1 MGRTDENQ
9 GVEHEPKVA
18 FFTGCDILTASPQSD
33 RHIQASGGIINIT
46 SFYSSG
52 GNLSQVWSGRR
63 PHFTLAVQ
71 LCNLYLGHL
80 LNDKRYANSVG
91 VRILMLLKNLSS
103 CLMKSS
109 PKMSLSLVLLI
120 PLVVQISVAVGVTG
134 WLSFRNGQK
143 AVNDLATRL
152 SWEVA
157 ARTKENFR
165 SFGDVS
171 HLFLQ
176 MNTAAIASGNLDPED
191 FPNLERYLWNQTK
204 LSDRTTTIYYGDEQG
219 KFLLLKRE
227 AENLVYIRDEST
239 APNRQ
244 IYRLDSQ
251 GNRTE
256 LIKTVAYDPRTRPWY
271 KAAKQSGKASWS
283 PIYVFAAPPVLGI
296 TPVMPIYNQTGSLQG
311 VLAIDLTL
319 SQISDFL
326 KSIKISPSGQVFAIE
341 RSGEIVASSTDELPF
356 VTGQDGQKRLLA
368 TQSKNLLIRSASTY
382 LQKRFGSFEQIESQG
397 QFTFDIDGKRQ
408 FITVAPLQDGRG
420 LDWLIVVAI
429 PEADF
434 MGQINANTRTT
445 ILLCFFAFILAIGLG
460 IFTTRWVVKPITR
473 LLEASKALRKM
484 SESSDFTSAELNGEV
499 EVQGV
504 KELGLLA
511 QSFNEMARQLRSSFV
526 ALEQTNSSLEQRVAE
541 RTAELEAAE
550 AELRALFAGMNE
562 LILVLDA
569 SGRYLKIAPTN
580 LSLLYKPAEELV
592 GKTVGEVFP
601 QATADNF
608 LNHIRAALD
617 TQQTV
622 SIEYDL
628 TIDDREVCFA
638 ASISPLSEE
647 SVILVARDIT
657 EQKRAESVRRQRQ
670 KQLLKQN
677 TVLVELA
684 RNKALYRGDLQVALR
699 QITEAAAH
707 TLQTEKVGAW
717 LYDETRSKLQCLD
730 QFHRSSEQHE
740 AGAQLAAADYPAYFK
755 ALEEHRTIAADDAL
769 SDIRTREFVASYF
782 GLTGI
787 TSTLDAPIRLGGQ
800 TVGVI
805 SIEQVGTARNWTL
818 EEQNF
823 AASLADLVSLAIEAS
838 ERDRTQSALRQAEQK
853 YRSIFE
859 NAVEGI
865 FQRTPEGHFLSVNPA
880 LARIYGYATPEELTS
895 NLTNIRHQTYVNPQQ
910 REKFMRVMEEFGEIS
925 GFESEVY
932 RVDGSVIW
940 ISESARA
947 VCDADGEV
955 LYYEGSVEDI
965 SDRKVFESAL
975 QLAAEAAEAAS
986 TAKSAFLANMSHELR
1001 TPLNAIIGYS
1011 EMLQEETE
1019 ELGYNELTPDL
1030 DKIRTSGRHL
1040 LSLINDILDISKIEA
1055 GRMDLYLETFDIAA
1069 LMEEV
1074 ASTAAPLIEK
1084 NGNTLNLDRIT
1095 NIGTMHGDITKVQQ
1109 ILLNLL
1115 SNAAKFTKNG
1125 TITLTATR
1133 EKIAGDSSETRQENT
1148 SESVANSQSSIAS
1161 KEFLVVNCTDT
1172 GIGMNPDQLQHIF
1185 QPFTQADAS
1194 TTRKYGGTGLGL
1206 AISQRFCLMMG
1217 GNISVTSQE
1226 GVGSTFTIR
1235 LPINN

>member
-1 MGRTDENQ
+1 
-9 GVEHEPKVA
+9 
-18 FFTGCDILTASPQSD
+18 
-33 RHIQASGGIINIT
+33 
-46 SFYSSG
+46 
-52 GNLSQVWSGRR
+52 
-63 PHFTLAVQ
+63 
-71 LCNLYLGHL
+71 
-80 LNDKRYANSVG
+80 
-91 VRILMLLKNLSS
+91 
-103 CLMKSS
+103 MKSS

-152 SWEVA
+152 SLEVA

-204 LSDRTTTIYYGDEQG
+204 LTDRVTTIYYGDEQG

-227 AENLVYIRDEST
+227 AEDLVYIRDEST

-256 LIKTVAYDPRTRPWY
+256 LVQTIAYDPRTRPWY
-271 KAAKQSGKASWS
+271 KTAKQARKATWS
-283 PIYVFAAPPVLGI
+283 PIYVFTASPVLGI
-296 TPVMPIYNQTGSLQG
+296 TPVMPIYTKTGNLRG

-326 KSIKISPSGQVFAIE
+326 KSIKISRSGQVFAIE

-356 VTGQDGQKRLLA
+356 VTDKDGQKRLLA
-368 TQSKNLLIRSASTY
+368 TKSQNLLIRSTSLY
-382 LQKRFGSFEQIESQG
+382 LQKRFGSFEQIDRQG

-408 FITVAPLQDGRG
+408 FVTVAPLQDGRG

-434 MGQINANTRTT
+434 MGQINTNTRTT

-460 IFTTRWVVKPITR
+460 IFTSRWVIKPITR
-473 LLEASKALRKM
+473 LLEASKALTKM
-484 SESSDFTSAELNGEV
+484 SESSDFTSKELDGEV
-499 EVQGV
+499 EVKGV

-511 QSFNEMARQLRSSFV
+511 QSFNQMAKQLRSSFV

-541 RTAELEAAE
+541 RTAELEVAE
-550 AELRALFAGMNE
+550 AELRALFAAMNE
-562 LILVLDA
+562 LIIVLDA

-580 LSLLYKPAEELV
+580 FSMLYKPGEELI
-592 GKTVGEVFP
+592 GKTVRELFP
-601 QATADNF
+601 QAAADNF

-622 SIEYDL
+622 RIEYDL
-628 TIDDREVCFA
+628 TIEDREVWFA

-647 SVILVARDIT
+647 SVIWVAHDIT

-677 TVLVELA
+677 TVLVKLA
-684 RNKALYRGDLQVALR
+684 RNKALYRGDLQAALR
-699 QITEAAAH
+699 EITEAAAD
-707 TLQTEKVGAW
+707 TLQTEKAGAW

-730 QFHRSSEQHE
+730 QFTRSNQQHSQ
-740 AGAQLAAADYPAYFK
+740 GAEIAAADYPDYFR
-755 ALEEHRTIAADDAL
+755 ALEEHRTISADDAI
-769 SDIRTREFVASYF
+769 SDIRTREFAESYF
-782 GLTGI
+782 AQAGTL
-787 TSTLDAPIRLGGQ
+787 STLDAPVRLGGQ

-805 SIEQVGTARNWTL
+805 CIEQVGTPRNWTV

-838 ERDRTQSALRQAEQK
+838 ERERTQIALRQAEQK

-865 FQRTPEGHFLSVNPA
+865 FQTTPEGHFLSVNPA

-895 NLTNIRHQTYVNPQQ
+895 NLTNIRQQAYVNPQ
-910 REKFMRVMEEFGEIS
+910 RRDKFMQVMAEFGEVS

-947 VCDADGEV
+947 VCDANGQL

-975 QLAAEAAEAAS
+975 QLALEAAEAAS

-1011 EMLQEETE
+1011 EILQEETE
-1019 ELGYNELTPDL
+1019 ELGYDELLPDL

-1055 GRMDLYLETFDIAA
+1055 GRMDLYFETFDIATVI
-1069 LMEEV
+1069 EEV

-1084 NGNTLNLDRIT
+1084 NGNTLNLHKIS
-1095 NIGTMHGDITKVQQ
+1095 NMGTMHGDITKVQQ

-1115 SNAAKFTKNG
+1115 SNAAKFTQNG
-1125 TITLTATR
+1125 TITLTARR
-1133 EKIAGDSSETRQENT
+1133 EKIAGHSSEAREENT
-1148 SESVANSQSSIAS
+1148 SEPTADSQSSIAS
-1161 KEFLVVNCTDT
+1161 KEFLVVNCIDT
-1172 GIGMNPDQLQHIF
+1172 GIGMNPEQLQHIF

-1217 GNISVTSQE
+1217 GNISVKSQE

-1235 LPINN
+1235 LPVNPPNYGA

>member
-1 MGRTDENQ
+1 
-9 GVEHEPKVA
+9 
-18 FFTGCDILTASPQSD
+18 
-33 RHIQASGGIINIT
+33 
-46 SFYSSG
+46 
-52 GNLSQVWSGRR
+52 
-63 PHFTLAVQ
+63 
-71 LCNLYLGHL
+71 
-80 LNDKRYANSVG
+80 
-91 VRILMLLKNLSS
+91 
-103 CLMKSS
+103 MKSS

-152 SWEVA
+152 SLEVA

-191 FPNLERYLWNQTK
+191 FPNLERYFWNQTK
-204 LSDRTTTIYYGDEQG
+204 LSDRNTTIYYGDEQG
-219 KFLLLKRE
+219 KFLLIQRD
-227 AENLVYIRDEST
+227 AEHLVYIRDEST

-256 LIKTVAYDPRTRPWY
+256 LIQTAAYDPRTRPWY
-271 KAAKQSGKASWS
+271 KTAKKSGKATWS
-283 PIYVFAAPPVLGI
+283 PIYAFTASPVLGI
-296 TPVMPIYNQTGSLQG
+296 TPVMPIYNETGNLRG

-326 KSIKISPSGQVFAIE
+326 KSIKISRSGQVFAIE

-356 VTGQDGQKRLLA
+356 VTDKDGQKRLLA
-368 TQSKNLLIRSASTY
+368 TKSQNLLIRSTSTY
-382 LQKRFGSFEQIESQG
+382 LQKRFGSFEKIDRQG

-408 FITVAPLQDGRG
+408 FVTVAPLQDGRG

-434 MGQINANTRTT
+434 IGQIHTNTRTT

-460 IFTTRWVVKPITR
+460 FFTTRWVVKPITR
-473 LLEASKALRKM
+473 LLEASKALTKM
-484 SESSDFTSAELNGEV
+484 SESSDFTSKELDGEV

-511 QSFNEMARQLRSSFV
+511 QSFNQMARQLRSSFV

-541 RTAELEAAE
+541 RTAELEVAE
-550 AELRALFAGMNE
+550 AELRALFAAMNE
-562 LILVLDA
+562 LIIVVDA

-580 LSLLYKPAEELV
+580 FSMLYKLGEELI
-592 GKTVGEVFP
+592 GKTLGELFP
-601 QATADNF
+601 QAAADNF

-622 SIEYDL
+622 RIEYDL
-628 TIDDREVCFA
+628 TIDDREVWFA

-647 SVILVARDIT
+647 SVIWVAHDIT

-670 KQLLKQN
+670 KQLLKHN
-677 TVLVELA
+677 TVLVKLA
-684 RNKALYRGDLQVALR
+684 RNKALYRGDLQAALR
-699 QITEAAAH
+699 EITEAAAH
-707 TLQTEKVGAW
+707 TLLTEKASAW

-730 QFHRSSEQHE
+730 LFRRSNQQHSQ
-740 AGAQLAAADYPAYFK
+740 GAEIAAADYPDYFR
-755 ALEEHRTIAADDAL
+755 ALEEYRTISADDAL
-769 SDIRTREFVASYF
+769 SDIRTREFAESYF
-782 GLTGI
+782 AQAGTL
-787 TSTLDAPIRLGGQ
+787 STLDAPVRLGGQ

-805 SIEQVGTARNWTL
+805 CIEQVETPRNWTV

-838 ERDRTQSALRQAEQK
+838 ERERTQIALRQAEQK

-865 FQRTPEGHFLSVNPA
+865 FQTTPEGHFLSVNPA

-895 NLTNIRHQTYVNPQQ
+895 NLTNIRQQAYVNPQ
-910 REKFMRVMEEFGEIS
+910 RRDKFMQVMAECGEVS

-947 VCDADGEV
+947 VYDADGEL

-975 QLAAEAAEAAS
+975 QLALEAAEAAS

-1011 EMLQEETE
+1011 EILQEETE
-1019 ELGYNELTPDL
+1019 ELGYDELIPDL

-1055 GRMDLYLETFDIAA
+1055 GRMDIYLETFDIAT
-1069 LMEEV
+1069 LIEEV

-1084 NGNTLNLDRIT
+1084 NGNTLNLHQIS
-1095 NIGTMHGDITKVQQ
+1095 NMGSMHGDITKVQQ

-1115 SNAAKFTKNG
+1115 SNAAKFTQNG
-1125 TITLTATR
+1125 TITLTASR
-1133 EKIAGDSSETRQENT
+1133 EKIAGHSSEAREENS
-1148 SESVANSQSSIAS
+1148 SEPTADSQSSIAS
-1161 KEFLVVNCTDT
+1161 KEFLVINCTDT
-1172 GIGMNPDQLQHIF
+1172 GIGMNSEQLQHIF

-1217 GNISVTSQE
+1217 GNISVKSQE

-1235 LPINN
+1235 LPVNPPNYGA

>member
-1 MGRTDENQ
+1 
-9 GVEHEPKVA
+9 
-18 FFTGCDILTASPQSD
+18 
-33 RHIQASGGIINIT
+33 
-46 SFYSSG
+46 
-52 GNLSQVWSGRR
+52 
-63 PHFTLAVQ
+63 
-71 LCNLYLGHL
+71 
-80 LNDKRYANSVG
+80 
-91 VRILMLLKNLSS
+91 
-103 CLMKSS
+103 MKSS

-152 SWEVA
+152 SLEVA
-157 ARTKENFR
+157 ARTQENFR

-191 FPNLERYLWNQTK
+191 FPNLERYFWNQTK
-204 LSDRTTTIYYGDEQG
+204 LSDRNTTIYYGDEQG
-219 KFLLLKRE
+219 KFLLIQRD
-227 AENLVYIRDEST
+227 AEHLVYIRDEST

-256 LIKTVAYDPRTRPWY
+256 LIQTAAYDPRTRPWY
-271 KAAKQSGKASWS
+271 KTAKQSGKATWS
-283 PIYVFAAPPVLGI
+283 PIYVFTASPVMGI
-296 TPVMPIYNQTGSLQG
+296 TPVMPIYNETGNLRG

-326 KSIKISPSGQVFAIE
+326 KSIKISRSGQVFAIE

-356 VTGQDGQKRLLA
+356 VTDKDGQKRLLA
-368 TQSKNLLIRSASTY
+368 TKSQNLLIRSASTY
-382 LQKRFGSFEQIESQG
+382 LQKRFGSFEQIDRQG

-408 FITVAPLQDGRG
+408 FVTVAPLQDGRG

-434 MGQINANTRTT
+434 IGQIHTNTRTT

-460 IFTTRWVVKPITR
+460 FFTTRWVVKPITR
-473 LLEASKALRKM
+473 LLEASKALTKM
-484 SESSDFTSAELNGEV
+484 SESSDFTSKELDGEV

-511 QSFNEMARQLRSSFV
+511 QSFNQMARQLRSSFI

-541 RTAELEAAE
+541 RTAELEVAE
-550 AELRALFAGMNE
+550 AELRALFAAMNE
-562 LILVLDA
+562 LIIVVDA

-580 LSLLYKPAEELV
+580 FSLLYKPAEELI
-592 GKTVGEVFP
+592 GKTVGELYP

-608 LNHIRAALD
+608 LNHIRVALD

-628 TIDDREVCFA
+628 IIDDREVFFA

-647 SVILVARDIT
+647 SVIWVAHDIT
-657 EQKRAESVRRQRQ
+657 EQKRSESVRRQRQ
-670 KQLLKQN
+670 KQLLKHN
-677 TVLVELA
+677 TVLVKLA

-699 QITEAAAH
+699 EITEAAAH
-707 TLQTEKVGAW
+707 TLLTEKAGAW

-730 QFHRSSEQHE
+730 QFRRSNQQHSQ
-740 AGAQLAAADYPAYFK
+740 GAEITAADYPDYFR
-755 ALEEHRTIAADDAL
+755 ALEEYRTISADDAL
-769 SDIRTREFVASYF
+769 SDIRTREFAESYF
-782 GLTGI
+782 PQAGTL
-787 TSTLDAPIRLGGQ
+787 STLDAAVRLGGQ

-805 SIEQVGTARNWTL
+805 SIEQVETARNWTV

-838 ERDRTQSALRQAEQK
+838 ERERTQIALRQAEQK

-865 FQRTPEGHFLSVNPA
+865 FQTTPEGHFLSVNPA

-895 NLTNIRHQTYVNPQQ
+895 NLTNIRQQAYVNPQ
-910 REKFMRVMEEFGEIS
+910 RRDKFMQVMTECGEVS

-947 VCDADGEV
+947 VCDADGQL

-975 QLAAEAAEAAS
+975 QLALEAAEAAS

-1019 ELGYNELTPDL
+1019 ELGYDELIPDL
-1030 DKIRTSGRHL
+1030 EKIRTSGRHL
-1040 LSLINDILDISKIEA
+1040 LSLINDILDLSKIEA
-1055 GRMDLYLETFDIAA
+1055 GRMDLYLETFEIAT
-1069 LMEEV
+1069 LIEEV

-1084 NGNTLNLDRIT
+1084 NGNTLNLHQIS
-1095 NIGTMHGDITKVQQ
+1095 NMGTMHGDITKVQQ

-1125 TITLTATR
+1125 TITLTASR
-1133 EKIAGDSSETRQENT
+1133 EKIAGHSSEPREENS
-1148 SESVANSQSSIAS
+1148 SEPTADSQSSIAS
-1161 KEFLVVNCTDT
+1161 KEFLVINCTDT
-1172 GIGMNPDQLQHIF
+1172 GIGMNPEQLQHIF
-1185 QPFTQADAS
+1185 QPFTQADVS

-1217 GNISVTSQE
+1217 GNISVKSQE
-1226 GVGSTFTIR
+1226 GFGSTFTIS
-1235 LPINN
+1235 LPVNPPNYGA

>member
-1 MGRTDENQ
+1 
-9 GVEHEPKVA
+9 
-18 FFTGCDILTASPQSD
+18 
-33 RHIQASGGIINIT
+33 
-46 SFYSSG
+46 
-52 GNLSQVWSGRR
+52 
-63 PHFTLAVQ
+63 
-71 LCNLYLGHL
+71 
-80 LNDKRYANSVG
+80 
-91 VRILMLLKNLSS
+91 
-103 CLMKSS
+103 MKSS

-152 SWEVA
+152 SLEVA
-157 ARTKENFR
+157 ARTQENFR

-204 LSDRTTTIYYGDEQG
+204 LSDRITTLYYGDEQG
-219 KFLLLKRE
+219 KFLLLQRD
-227 AENLVYIRDEST
+227 AEDLVYIRDEST

-256 LIKTVAYDPRTRPWY
+256 LIQTAAYDPRTRPWY
-271 KAAKQSGKASWS
+271 KTAKQSGKATWS
-283 PIYVFAAPPVLGI
+283 PIYVFTASPVLGI
-296 TPVMPIYNQTGSLQG
+296 TPVMPIYNETGNLRG

-326 KSIKISPSGQVFAIE
+326 KSIKISRSGQVFAIE

-368 TQSKNLLIRSASTY
+368 TRSQNLLIRSASLY
-382 LQKRFGSFEQIESQG
+382 LQKRFGSFEQIDRQG

-408 FITVAPLQDGRG
+408 FVTVAPLQDGRG

-434 MGQINANTRTT
+434 IEQIHTNTRTT

-460 IFTTRWVVKPITR
+460 FFTTRWVVKPITR
-473 LLEASKALRKM
+473 LLEASKALTKM
-484 SESSDFTSAELNGEV
+484 SESSDFTSKELDGEV

-504 KELGLLA
+504 KELSLLA
-511 QSFNEMARQLRSSFV
+511 QSFNQMARQLRSSFV

-541 RTAELEAAE
+541 RTAELEVAE
-550 AELRALFAGMNE
+550 AELRALFAAMNE
-562 LILVLDA
+562 LIIVVDA

-580 LSLLYKPAEELV
+580 FSMLYTPAEELI
-592 GKTVGEVFP
+592 GKTLGELYP

-608 LNHIRAALD
+608 LNHIQAALD

-622 SIEYDL
+622 RIEYDL

-647 SVILVARDIT
+647 SVIWVAHDIT

-670 KQLLKQN
+670 KQLLKHN
-677 TVLVELA
+677 TVLVKLA
-684 RNKALYRGDLQVALR
+684 RNKALYRGDLQAALR
-699 QITEAAAH
+699 EITEAAAH
-707 TLQTEKVGAW
+707 TLLTEKAGAW

-730 QFHRSSEQHE
+730 QFTRSNQQHSQ
-740 AGAQLAAADYPAYFK
+740 GAEIAAADYPDYFR
-755 ALEEHRTIAADDAL
+755 ALEEYRTISADDAL
-769 SDIRTREFVASYF
+769 SDIRTREFAESYYPQA
-782 GLTGI
+782 GTI
-787 TSTLDAPIRLGGQ
+787 STLDAAVRLGGQ

-805 SIEQVGTARNWTL
+805 FIEQVGTARNWTV

-838 ERDRTQSALRQAEQK
+838 ERERTQIALRQAEQK

-865 FQRTPEGHFLSVNPA
+865 FQTTPEGHFLSVNPA

-895 NLTNIRHQTYVNPQQ
+895 NLTNIRQQAYVNPQ
-910 REKFMRVMEEFGEIS
+910 RRDKFMQVMAECGEVS

-947 VCDADGEV
+947 VCDADGEL

-975 QLAAEAAEAAS
+975 QLALEAAEAAS

-1011 EMLQEETE
+1011 EMLKEETE
-1019 ELGYNELTPDL
+1019 ELGYDELIPDL

-1055 GRMDLYLETFDIAA
+1055 GRMDLYFETFDIAT
-1069 LMEEV
+1069 LIEEV

-1084 NGNTLNLDRIT
+1084 NGNTLNLHQIS
-1095 NIGTMHGDITKVQQ
+1095 NMGTMHGDVTKVQQ

-1115 SNAAKFTKNG
+1115 SNAAKFTQNG
-1125 TITLTATR
+1125 TITLTASR
-1133 EKIAGDSSETRQENT
+1133 EKIAGHNSEAREENSSEP
-1148 SESVANSQSSIAS
+1148 AADSQSSIAS

-1172 GIGMNPDQLQHIF
+1172 GIGMNPEQLQHIF

-1217 GNISVTSQE
+1217 GNISVKSQE

-1235 LPINN
+1235 LPVNPPNYGA

>member
-1 MGRTDENQ
+1 
-9 GVEHEPKVA
+9 
-18 FFTGCDILTASPQSD
+18 
-33 RHIQASGGIINIT
+33 
-46 SFYSSG
+46 
-52 GNLSQVWSGRR
+52 
-63 PHFTLAVQ
+63 
-71 LCNLYLGHL
+71 
-80 LNDKRYANSVG
+80 
-91 VRILMLLKNLSS
+91 
-103 CLMKSS
+103 MKSS

-152 SWEVA
+152 SLEVA

-204 LSDRTTTIYYGDEQG
+204 LSDRNTTIYYGDEQG
-219 KFLLLKRE
+219 RFLLLKRE
-227 AENLVYIRDEST
+227 AEHLVYIRDEST

-256 LIKTVAYDPRTRPWY
+256 LIKTFPYDPRTRPWY
-271 KAAKQSGKASWS
+271 KAAKQSGKATWS
-283 PIYVFAAPPVLGI
+283 PIYTFAAPPVLGI

-341 RSGEIVASSTDELPF
+341 RSGKIVASSTDELPF
-356 VTGQDGQKRLLA
+356 VTDKDGQKRLLG

-382 LQKRFGSFEQIESQG
+382 LQQRFGSFEKIDSQG
-397 QFTFDIDGKRQ
+397 QFTFEIDGKRQ
-408 FITVAPLQDGRG
+408 FITVVPLQDGRG

-434 MGQINANTRTT
+434 MEQINANTRTT
-445 ILLCFFAFILAIGLG
+445 ILLCFFAFVLASALG

-473 LLEASKALRKM
+473 LLQASKALTKM
-484 SESSDFTSAELNGEV
+484 SESSDFTSPELDGQV

-511 QSFNEMARQLRSSFV
+511 QSFNQMARQLRSSFV

-541 RTAELEAAE
+541 RTAELKAAE
-550 AELRALFAGMNE
+550 AELRALFAAMNE
-562 LILVLDA
+562 LIIVVD
-569 SGRYLKIAPTN
+569 STGRYLKIAPTN
-580 LSLLYKPAEELV
+580 LSLIYKPAEELV
-592 GKTVGEVFP
+592 GKTVTEVFP
-601 QATADNF
+601 QAIADNF

-617 TQQTV
+617 TQQTL

-628 TIDDREVCFA
+628 TIGDREVCFA

-657 EQKRAESVRRQRQ
+657 EQKRAESARRQRQ

-707 TLQTEKVGAW
+707 TLDAERAGAW
-717 LYDETRSKLQCLD
+717 LYDESRSKLQCLD
-730 QFHRSSEQHE
+730 QFSRSNHQHSQGNE
-740 AGAQLAAADYPAYFK
+740 LAAADYPAYFK
-755 ALEEHRTIAADDAL
+755 ALEEHRTIAAEDAL
-769 SDIRTREFVASYF
+769 SDIRTREFAESYF
-782 GLTGI
+782 SQAGT
-787 TSTLDAPIRLGGQ
+787 TSTLDAPVRLGGQ

-805 SIEQVGTARNWTL
+805 CIEQVGTTRNWTL

-895 NLTNIRHQTYVNPQQ
+895 NLTNIRQQAYVNPQQ
-910 REKFMRVMEEFGEIS
+910 GDKFMRVMEEFGEVS
-925 GFESEVY
+925 GFESQVY
-932 RVDGSVIW
+932 RVDGKVIW

-947 VCDADGEV
+947 VCDADGKV

-975 QLAAEAAEAAS
+975 QLALEAAEAAS

-1011 EMLQEETE
+1011 EMLQEETA
-1019 ELGYNELTPDL
+1019 ELGYDELTPDL

-1069 LMEEV
+1069 LIEEV

-1084 NGNTLNLDRIT
+1084 NGNTLNLHQIT

-1115 SNAAKFTKNG
+1115 SNAAKFTQNG
-1125 TITLTATR
+1125 TITLTASR
-1133 EKIAGDSSETRQENT
+1133 EKIADDSSEAKPENT
-1148 SESVANSQSSIAS
+1148 SEPAASSQSSIAT

-1172 GIGMNPDQLQHIF
+1172 GIGMTPDQLQHIF

-1217 GNISVTSQE
+1217 GNISVKSQE
-1226 GVGSTFTIR
+1226 GVGSTFSIR
-1235 LPINN
+1235 LPVNPPN

>member
-1 MGRTDENQ
+1 
-9 GVEHEPKVA
+9 
-18 FFTGCDILTASPQSD
+18 
-33 RHIQASGGIINIT
+33 
-46 SFYSSG
+46 
-52 GNLSQVWSGRR
+52 
-63 PHFTLAVQ
+63 
-71 LCNLYLGHL
+71 
-80 LNDKRYANSVG
+80 
-91 VRILMLLKNLSS
+91 
-103 CLMKSS
+103 MKSS

-134 WLSFRNGQK
+134 WLSFRNSQK
-143 AVNDLATRL
+143 TVNNLATRL
-152 SWEVA
+152 SLEVA

-176 MNTAAIASGNLDPED
+176 MNTAAIASGNLNPED

-227 AENLVYIRDEST
+227 AEDLVYIRDEST

-256 LIKTVAYDPRTRPWY
+256 LIKTAPYDPRTRPWY
-271 KAAKQSGKASWS
+271 QAAKQSGKASWS
-283 PIYVFAAPPVLGI
+283 PIYVFTAAPVLGI

-326 KSIKISPSGQVFAIE
+326 KRIKISPSGQVFAIE

-356 VTGQDGQKRLLA
+356 VTTKDGQKRLLA

-382 LQKRFGSFEQIESQG
+382 LQKQFGSFTQISSQG
-397 QFTFDIDGKRQ
+397 QFTFDLDGKRQ

-420 LDWLIVVAI
+420 LDWLIVVVI

-434 MGQINANTRTT
+434 MEQINANTRTT
-445 ILLCFFAFILAIGLG
+445 ILLCFFAFILAIALG
-460 IFTTRWVVKPITR
+460 IFTSRWVVQPITR
-473 LLEASKALRKM
+473 LLEASKALTKM
-484 SESSDFTSAELNGEV
+484 SESSDFTSSELDGEV
-499 EVQGV
+499 EVKGIN
-504 KELGLLA
+504 ELGLLA
-511 QSFNEMARQLRSSFV
+511 QSFNQMARQLRSSFV
-526 ALEQTNSSLEQRVAE
+526 ALEQTNSNLEQRVAE
-541 RTAELEAAE
+541 RTAELEATE
-550 AELRALFAGMNE
+550 AELRALFAAMNE
-562 LILVLDA
+562 LIIVLD
-569 SGRYLKIAPTN
+569 STGRYLKIAPTN
-580 LSLLYKPAEELV
+580 MSLLYKPAEELV
-592 GKTVGEVFP
+592 GKTIGEMFP

-608 LNHIRAALD
+608 TSHIRAALE
-617 TQQTV
+617 TQQTI

-628 TIDDREVCFA
+628 TIDEREVCFA
-638 ASISPLSEE
+638 ASISPLSET

-657 EQKRAESVRRQRQ
+657 EKKRAESLRRMRQ
-670 KQLLKQN
+670 KQLLTQN

-684 RNKALYRGDLQVALR
+684 RNKVLYRGNLQVALR
-699 QITEAAAH
+699 QITEAAAR
-707 TLQTEKVGAW
+707 TLNAEGAGAW
-717 LYDETRSKLQCLD
+717 LYDEGRSKLQCLD
-730 QFHRSSEQHE
+730 QFWCSNQQHSQGVE
-740 AGAQLAAADYPAYFK
+740 IAAADYPAYFK
-755 ALEEHRTIAADDAL
+755 ALEEDRTIAADNAL
-769 SDIRTREFVASYF
+769 SDIRTRELATSYF
-782 GLTGI
+782 AENGI
-787 TSTLDAPIRLGGQ
+787 TSTLDAPVRLGGQ

-805 SIEQVGTARNWTL
+805 CIEQVGSVRHWTV

-838 ERDRTQSALRQAEQK
+838 DRDRTQNALRQAEQK

-865 FQRTPEGHFLSVNPA
+865 FQTTPEGRFLSVNPA

-895 NLTNIRHQTYVNPQQ
+895 NLTNIRQQAYVNPKQ
-910 REKFMRVMEEFGEIS
+910 RQKFMQVMQECGQIS

-932 RVDGSVIW
+932 RVDGSIIW

-947 VCDADGEV
+947 VCSADGEV

-965 SDRKVFESAL
+965 SDRKVFENAL
-975 QLAAEAAEAAS
+975 QVALEAAEAAS

-1019 ELGYNELTPDL
+1019 ELGYDEITPDL

-1069 LMEEV
+1069 LIEEV
-1074 ASTAAPLIEK
+1074 ADTATPLIEK
-1084 NGNTLNLDRIT
+1084 NNNTLNLQEIT
-1095 NIGTMHGDITKVQQ
+1095 NLGSMYGDITKVRQ

-1115 SNAAKFTKNG
+1115 SNAAKFTQNG
-1125 TITLTATR
+1125 TITLTASR
-1133 EKIAGDSSETRQENT
+1133 ENARNNSEAIAENRSETAEN
-1148 SESVANSQSSIAS
+1148 SAQSNSS
-1161 KEFLVVNCTDT
+1161 KEFLVFNCTDT
-1172 GIGMNPDQLQHIF
+1172 GIGMNQDQLQHIF

-1217 GNISVTSQE
+1217 GNISVNSQV

-1235 LPINN
+1235 LPLNT

>member
-1 MGRTDENQ
+1 
-9 GVEHEPKVA
+9 
-18 FFTGCDILTASPQSD
+18 
-33 RHIQASGGIINIT
+33 
-46 SFYSSG
+46 
-52 GNLSQVWSGRR
+52 
-63 PHFTLAVQ
+63 
-71 LCNLYLGHL
+71 
-80 LNDKRYANSVG
+80 
-91 VRILMLLKNLSS
+91 
-103 CLMKSS
+103 MKSS

-134 WLSFRNGQK
+134 WLSFRNSQK
-143 AVNDLATRL
+143 TVNNLATRL
-152 SWEVA
+152 SLEVA

-176 MNTAAIASGNLDPED
+176 MNTAAIASGNLNPED

-219 KFLLLKRE
+219 RFLLLKRE
-227 AENLVYIRDEST
+227 AEDLVYIRDEST

-256 LIKTVAYDPRTRPWY
+256 LIQTAPYDPRTRPWY
-271 KAAKQSGKASWS
+271 TTAKQSGKASWS
-283 PIYVFAAPPVLGI
+283 PIYVFTAAPVLGI

-326 KSIKISPSGQVFAIE
+326 KRIKISPSGQVFAIE

-356 VTGQDGQKRLLA
+356 VTTKDGQKRLLA

-382 LQKRFGSFEQIESQG
+382 LQKQFGSFTQISSQG
-397 QFTFDIDGKRQ
+397 QFTFDLDGKRQ

-420 LDWLIVVAI
+420 LDWLIVVVI

-434 MGQINANTRTT
+434 MEQINANTRTT
-445 ILLCFFAFILAIGLG
+445 ILLCFFAFILAIALG
-460 IFTTRWVVKPITR
+460 IFTSRWVVQPITR
-473 LLEASKALRKM
+473 LLEASKALTKM
-484 SESSDFTSAELNGEV
+484 SESSDFTSSELDGEV
-499 EVQGV
+499 EVKGIN
-504 KELGLLA
+504 ELGLLA
-511 QSFNEMARQLRSSFV
+511 QSFNQMARQLRSSFV
-526 ALEQTNSSLEQRVAE
+526 ALEQTNSNLEQRVAE
-541 RTAELEAAE
+541 RTAELEATE
-550 AELRALFAGMNE
+550 AELRALFAAMNE
-562 LILVLDA
+562 LIIVLD
-569 SGRYLKIAPTN
+569 STGRYLKIAPTN
-580 LSLLYKPAEELV
+580 MSLLYKPAEELV
-592 GKTVGEVFP
+592 GKTIGEMFP

-608 LNHIRAALD
+608 TSHIRAALE
-617 TQQTV
+617 TQQTI

-628 TIDDREVCFA
+628 TIDEREVCFA
-638 ASISPLSEE
+638 ASISPLSET

-657 EQKRAESVRRQRQ
+657 EKKRAESLRRMRQ
-670 KQLLKQN
+670 KQLLTQN

-684 RNKALYRGDLQVALR
+684 RNKVLYRGNLQVALR
-699 QITEAAAH
+699 QITEAAAR
-707 TLQTEKVGAW
+707 TLNAEGAGAW
-717 LYDETRSKLQCLD
+717 LYDEGRSKLQCLD
-730 QFHRSSEQHE
+730 QFWCSNQQHSQGVE
-740 AGAQLAAADYPAYFK
+740 LAAADYPAYFK
-755 ALEEHRTIAADDAL
+755 ALEEDRTIAADNAL
-769 SDIRTREFVASYF
+769 SDIRTRELATSYF
-782 GLTGI
+782 AENGT
-787 TSTLDAPIRLGGQ
+787 TSTLDAPVRLGGQ

-805 SIEQVGTARNWTL
+805 CIEQVGSVRHWTV

-838 ERDRTQSALRQAEQK
+838 DRDRTQNALRQAEQK

-865 FQRTPEGHFLSVNPA
+865 FQTTQEGRFLSVNPA

-895 NLTNIRHQTYVNPQQ
+895 NLTNIRQQSYVNPKQ
-910 REKFMRVMEEFGEIS
+910 RQKFMQVMQECGQIS

-932 RVDGSVIW
+932 RVDGSIIW

-947 VCDADGEV
+947 VCSADGEV

-965 SDRKVFESAL
+965 SDRKVFENAL
-975 QLAAEAAEAAS
+975 QVALEAAEAAS

-1019 ELGYNELTPDL
+1019 ELGYDEITPDL

-1069 LMEEV
+1069 LIEEV
-1074 ASTAAPLIEK
+1074 ADTATPLIEK
-1084 NGNTLNLDRIT
+1084 NNNTLNLQEIT
-1095 NIGTMHGDITKVQQ
+1095 NLGSMYGDITKVRQ

-1115 SNAAKFTKNG
+1115 SNAAKFTQNG
-1125 TITLTATR
+1125 TITLTASR
-1133 EKIAGDSSETRQENT
+1133 ESARNNSEAIAENRSETAET
-1148 SESVANSQSSIAS
+1148 SAQSNSS
-1161 KEFLVVNCTDT
+1161 KEFLVFNCTDT
-1172 GIGMNPDQLQHIF
+1172 GIGMNQDQLQHIF

-1206 AISQRFCLMMG
+1206 AISQRFCFMMG
-1217 GNISVTSQE
+1217 GNISVNSQV

-1235 LPINN
+1235 LPLNT

>member
-1 MGRTDENQ
+1 
-9 GVEHEPKVA
+9 
-18 FFTGCDILTASPQSD
+18 
-33 RHIQASGGIINIT
+33 
-46 SFYSSG
+46 
-52 GNLSQVWSGRR
+52 
-63 PHFTLAVQ
+63 
-71 LCNLYLGHL
+71 
-80 LNDKRYANSVG
+80 
-91 VRILMLLKNLSS
+91 
-103 CLMKSS
+103 MKSS

-152 SWEVA
+152 SLEVA

-176 MNTAAIASGNLDPED
+176 MNSAAIASGNLDPED

-219 KFLLLKRE
+219 KFLLLRRE
-227 AENLVYIRDEST
+227 AEDLVYIRDEST

-256 LIKTVAYDPRTRPWY
+256 LIQTVFYDPRTRPWY
-271 KAAKQSGKASWS
+271 KAAKKSGKATWS

-296 TPVMPIYNQTGSLQG
+296 TPVMPIYNETGNLRG

-326 KSIKISPSGQVFAIE
+326 KSIKISPSGQIFAIE
-341 RSGEIVASSTDELPF
+341 RSGQIVASSTDELPF
-356 VTGQDGQKRLLA
+356 VTDKDGQKRLLA

-382 LQKRFGSFEQIESQG
+382 LQKRFGSFERIDSKG
-397 QFTFDIDGKRQ
+397 QFTFEIDGKRQ

-420 LDWLIVVAI
+420 LDWLVVVAI

-434 MGQINANTRTT
+434 MEQINANTRTT
-445 ILLCFFAFILAIGLG
+445 ILLCFFAFVLAIALG
-460 IFTTRWVVKPITR
+460 IFTSRWVVKPITR
-473 LLEASKALRKM
+473 LLEASKALKKM

-511 QSFNEMARQLRSSFV
+511 QSFNQMARQLRSSFI

-541 RTAELEAAE
+541 RTGELEAAE
-550 AELRALFAGMNE
+550 AELRALFAAMNE
-562 LILVLDA
+562 LIIVVDA

-580 LSLLYKPAEELV
+580 LSLLYKPVEELV
-592 GKTVGEVFP
+592 GKTVTEVFP

-628 TIDDREVCFA
+628 TIEDRDVYFA

-647 SVILVARDIT
+647 SVIVVARDIT
-657 EQKRAESVRRQRQ
+657 EQKRGESARHQRQ
-670 KQLLKQN
+670 KQLLKHN

-707 TLQTEKVGAW
+707 TLQTEKAGAW
-717 LYDETRSKLQCLD
+717 LYDESRAKLQCLD
-730 QFHRSSEQHE
+730 QFSRSKHQHSQGNE
-740 AGAQLAAADYPAYFK
+740 LAAADYPAYFQ
-755 ALEEHRTIAADDAL
+755 ALEEHRTIAAEDAL
-769 SDIRTREFVASYF
+769 SDIRTREFVESYF
-782 GLTGI
+782 APMGT
-787 TSTLDAPIRLGGQ
+787 TSTLDAPVRLGGQ

-805 SIEQVGTARNWTL
+805 CIEQVGTTRNWTL

-838 ERDRTQSALRQAEQK
+838 ERDRTQIALRQAEQK

-880 LARIYGYATPEELTS
+880 LARIYGYASPEELTS
-895 NLTNIRHQTYVNPQQ
+895 NLTNIRQQAYVNPQQ
-910 REKFMRVMEEFGEIS
+910 GDKFMRVMEEFGEIS

-975 QLAAEAAEAAS
+975 QLALEAAEAAS

-1011 EMLQEETE
+1011 EMLQEETA
-1019 ELGYNELTPDL
+1019 ELGYDELTPDL

-1069 LMEEV
+1069 LIEDV

-1115 SNAAKFTKNG
+1115 SNAAKFTQNG
-1125 TITLTATR
+1125 TITLTASR
-1133 EKIAGDSSETRQENT
+1133 EKMAGDSSEAKQENS
-1148 SESVANSQSSIAS
+1148 SEPVASSQYSIAS
-1161 KEFLVVNCTDT
+1161 KEFLVVNCIDT
-1172 GIGMNPDQLQHIF
+1172 GIGMTPDQLQQIF

-1217 GNISVTSQE
+1217 GNISVKSQE
-1226 GVGSTFTIR
+1226 GVGSTFSIR
-1235 LPINN
+1235 LPVNPPN

>member
-1 MGRTDENQ
+1 
-9 GVEHEPKVA
+9 
-18 FFTGCDILTASPQSD
+18 
-33 RHIQASGGIINIT
+33 
-46 SFYSSG
+46 
-52 GNLSQVWSGRR
+52 
-63 PHFTLAVQ
+63 
-71 LCNLYLGHL
+71 
-80 LNDKRYANSVG
+80 
-91 VRILMLLKNLSS
+91 
-103 CLMKSS
+103 MKSS

-152 SWEVA
+152 SLEVA

-219 KFLLLKRE
+219 RFLLLKRE

-239 APNRQ
+239 APDRQ

-256 LIKTVAYDPRTRPWY
+256 LIKTAPYDPRTRPWY
-271 KAAKQSGKASWS
+271 TTAKQSGKATWS
-283 PIYVFAAPPVLGI
+283 PIYVFTASPVLGI
-296 TPVMPIYNQTGSLQG
+296 TPVMPIYNETGNLRG
-311 VLAIDLTL
+311 VLAIDVTL

-341 RSGEIVASSTDELPF
+341 RSGEIVGSSTDELPF
-356 VTGQDGQKRLLA
+356 VTAKDGQKRLLA
-368 TQSKNLLIRSASTY
+368 TDSKNQLIRSASTY
-382 LQKRFGSFEQIESQG
+382 LQQRFGSFAQIDSQG

-434 MGQINANTRTT
+434 MEQINANTRTT
-445 ILLCFFAFILAIGLG
+445 ILLCFFAFILAIVLG
-460 IFTTRWVVKPITR
+460 IFTSRWVAQPITR
-473 LLEASKALRKM
+473 LLEASKALTKM
-484 SESSDFTSAELNGEV
+484 SESSDFTSSELGGEV
-499 EVQGV
+499 AVQGV
-504 KELGLLA
+504 NELGLLA
-511 QSFNEMARQLRSSFV
+511 QSFNQMARQLRSSFV
-526 ALEQTNSSLEQRVAE
+526 ALEQTNSSLEQRVTE

-550 AELRALFAGMNE
+550 AELRALFAAMKE
-562 LILVLDA
+562 LIIVVD
-569 SGRYLKIAPTN
+569 STGRYLKVAPTN
-580 LSLLYKPAEELV
+580 MSLLYKPAAELV
-592 GKTVGEVFP
+592 GKTVGELFP
-601 QATADNF
+601 QATADYF

-628 TIDDREVCFA
+628 TIDNREVSFA

-647 SVILVARDIT
+647 SVIWVARDIT

-707 TLQTEKVGAW
+707 TLNAEGAGAW
-717 LYDETRSKLQCLD
+717 LYDESRSKLQCLD
-730 QFHRSSEQHE
+730 QFRRSNHQHSQ
-740 AGAQLAAADYPAYFK
+740 GAEIAAADYPAYFK

-769 SDIRTREFVASYF
+769 SDVRTREFVASYF
-782 GLTGI
+782 AGAGT
-787 TSTLDAPIRLGGQ
+787 TSTLDAPVRLGGQ

-805 SIEQVGTARNWTL
+805 CIEQVGTVRNWTV

-838 ERDRTQSALRQAEQK
+838 DRDRTQTALRQAEQK

-865 FQRTPEGHFLSVNPA
+865 FQTTPEGRFLSVNPA

-895 NLTNIRHQTYVNPQQ
+895 NLTNIRKQTYVNPQQ
-910 REKFMRVMEEFGEIS
+910 REKFMRVMQEFGQIS

-947 VCDADGEV
+947 VCDANGEV
-955 LYYEGSVEDI
+955 IYYEGSVEDI

-975 QLAAEAAEAAS
+975 QLALEAAEAAS

-1019 ELGYNELTPDL
+1019 ELGYDELTPDL
-1030 DKIRTSGRHL
+1030 DKIRSSGRHL

-1055 GRMDLYLETFDIAA
+1055 GKMDLYLETFNIAD
-1069 LMEEV
+1069 LIEEV
-1074 ASTAAPLIEK
+1074 ASTAAPLIDK
-1084 NGNTLNLDRIT
+1084 NSNTLNLRQIS
-1095 NIGTMHGDITKVQQ
+1095 NIGTMHGDITKVRQ

-1125 TITLTATR
+1125 TITLSASR
-1133 EKIAGDSSETRQENT
+1133 KKIADENIEARSENSSETAVNT
-1148 SESVANSQSSIAS
+1148 QSSIVS

-1172 GIGMNPDQLQHIF
+1172 GIGMNSDQLQQIF
-1185 QPFTQADAS
+1185 QPFIQADAS

-1206 AISQRFCLMMG
+1206 AISQRFCQMMG
-1217 GNISVTSQE
+1217 GNISVKSQV

-1235 LPINN
+1235 LPVNP

>member
-1 MGRTDENQ
+1 
-9 GVEHEPKVA
+9 
-18 FFTGCDILTASPQSD
+18 
-33 RHIQASGGIINIT
+33 
-46 SFYSSG
+46 
-52 GNLSQVWSGRR
+52 
-63 PHFTLAVQ
+63 
-71 LCNLYLGHL
+71 
-80 LNDKRYANSVG
+80 
-91 VRILMLLKNLSS
+91 
-103 CLMKSS
+103 
-109 PKMSLSLVLLI
+109 MSLSLVLLI

-143 AVNDLATRL
+143 AVNDLASRL
-152 SWEVA
+152 SLEVA

-227 AENLVYIRDEST
+227 AEDLVYIRDEST

-251 GNRTE
+251 GNRTD
-256 LIKTVAYDPRTRPWY
+256 IIQTAAYDPRTRPWY
-271 KAAKQSGKASWS
+271 QAAKQLGKATWS
-283 PIYVFAAPPVLGI
+283 PIYVFTASPVLGI
-296 TPVMPIYNQTGSLQG
+296 TPVMPIYNETGNLRG

-356 VTGQDGQKRLLA
+356 VTDKDGQKRLLA
-368 TQSKNLLIRSASTY
+368 TRSKNLLIRSASTY
-382 LQKRFGSFEQIESQG
+382 LQKQFGSFTQINSQG
-397 QFTFDIDGKRQ
+397 QFTFDLDGKRQ

-434 MGQINANTRTT
+434 MEQINANTRIT
-445 ILLCFFAFILAIGLG
+445 ILLCFFAFVLAIALG
-460 IFTTRWVVKPITR
+460 IFTSRWVVTPITR
-473 LLEASKALRKM
+473 LLEASKALTKM
-484 SESSDFTSAELNGEV
+484 SESADFTSSAELDGEV
-499 EVQGV
+499 EVKGV
-504 KELGLLA
+504 NELGLLA
-511 QSFNEMARQLRSSFV
+511 QSFNQMARQLRSSFV

-550 AELRALFAGMNE
+550 AELRALFAAMNE
-562 LILVLDA
+562 LILVVD
-569 SGRYLKIAPTN
+569 STGRYLKIAPTN

-684 RNKALYRGDLQVALR
+684 RNKALYRGNLQVALR

-707 TLQTEKVGAW
+707 TLDAERAGAW
-717 LYDETRSKLQCLD
+717 LYDESRSKLQCLD
-730 QFHRSSEQHE
+730 QFHRSNPQHSQGTE
-740 AGAQLAAADYPAYFK
+740 LAAADYPAYFK

-769 SDIRTREFVASYF
+769 SDVRTTEFAESYF
-782 GLTGI
+782 SKVGT
-787 TSTLDAPIRLGGQ
+787 TSTLDAPVRLGGQ

-805 SIEQVGTARNWTL
+805 CIEQVGTPRNWTV

-895 NLTNIRHQTYVNPQQ
+895 NLTNIRQQAYVNPQQ
-910 REKFMRVMEEFGEIS
+910 GDKFMRVMEEFGEVS
-925 GFESEVY
+925 GFESQVY
-932 RVDGSVIW
+932 RVDGKVIW

-947 VCDADGEV
+947 VCDANGEV

-1019 ELGYNELTPDL
+1019 ELGYDELTPDL

-1069 LMEEV
+1069 LIKEV
-1074 ASTAAPLIEK
+1074 ASTAVPLIQK
-1084 NGNTLNLDRIT
+1084 NGNTLNLHKIS

-1115 SNAAKFTKNG
+1115 SNAAKFTQNG
-1125 TITLTATR
+1125 TITLTASR
-1133 EKIAGDSSETRQENT
+1133 EKIAGDSSEAKQENT
-1148 SESVANSQSSIAS
+1148 SEPTANSQSSSAS

-1172 GIGMNPDQLQHIF
+1172 GIGMNSDQLQHIF
-1185 QPFTQADAS
+1185 QPFAQADAS

-1217 GNISVTSQE
+1217 GNISVKSQE

-1235 LPINN
+1235 LPVNT

>member
-1 MGRTDENQ
+1 
-9 GVEHEPKVA
+9 
-18 FFTGCDILTASPQSD
+18 
-33 RHIQASGGIINIT
+33 
-46 SFYSSG
+46 
-52 GNLSQVWSGRR
+52 
-63 PHFTLAVQ
+63 
-71 LCNLYLGHL
+71 
-80 LNDKRYANSVG
+80 
-91 VRILMLLKNLSS
+91 
-103 CLMKSS
+103 
-109 PKMSLSLVLLI
+109 MSLSLVLLI

-134 WLSFRNGQK
+134 WLSFRNSQK
-143 AVNDLATRL
+143 TVNNLATRL
-152 SWEVA
+152 SLEVA

-176 MNTAAIASGNLDPED
+176 MNTAAIASGNLNPED

-227 AENLVYIRDEST
+227 AEDLVYIRDEST

-256 LIKTVAYDPRTRPWY
+256 LIKTAPYDPRTRPWY
-271 KAAKQSGKASWS
+271 QAAKQSGKASWS
-283 PIYVFAAPPVLGI
+283 PIYVFTAAPVLGI

-326 KSIKISPSGQVFAIE
+326 KRIKISPSGQVFAIE

-356 VTGQDGQKRLLA
+356 VTTKDGQKRLLA

-382 LQKRFGSFEQIESQG
+382 LQKQFGSFTQISSQG
-397 QFTFDIDGKRQ
+397 QFTFDLDGKRQ

-420 LDWLIVVAI
+420 LDWLIVVVI

-434 MGQINANTRTT
+434 MEQINANTRTT
-445 ILLCFFAFILAIGLG
+445 ILLCFFAFILAIALG
-460 IFTTRWVVKPITR
+460 IFTSRWVVQPITR
-473 LLEASKALRKM
+473 LLEASKALTKM
-484 SESSDFTSAELNGEV
+484 SESSDFTSSELDGEV
-499 EVQGV
+499 EVKGIN
-504 KELGLLA
+504 ELGLLA
-511 QSFNEMARQLRSSFV
+511 QSFNQMARQLRSSFV
-526 ALEQTNSSLEQRVAE
+526 ALEQTNSNLEQRVAE
-541 RTAELEAAE
+541 RTAELEATE
-550 AELRALFAGMNE
+550 AELRALFAAMNE
-562 LILVLDA
+562 LIIVLD
-569 SGRYLKIAPTN
+569 STGRYLKIAPTN
-580 LSLLYKPAEELV
+580 MSLLYKPAEELV
-592 GKTVGEVFP
+592 GKTIGEMFP

-608 LNHIRAALD
+608 TSHIRAALE
-617 TQQTV
+617 TQQTI

-628 TIDDREVCFA
+628 TIDEREVCFA
-638 ASISPLSEE
+638 ASISPLSET

-657 EQKRAESVRRQRQ
+657 EKKRAESLRRMRQ
-670 KQLLKQN
+670 KQLLTQN

-684 RNKALYRGDLQVALR
+684 RNKVLYRGNLQVALR
-699 QITEAAAH
+699 QITEAAAR
-707 TLQTEKVGAW
+707 TLNAEGAGAW
-717 LYDETRSKLQCLD
+717 LYDEGRSKLQCLD
-730 QFHRSSEQHE
+730 QFWCSNQQHSQGVE
-740 AGAQLAAADYPAYFK
+740 IAAADYPAYFK
-755 ALEEHRTIAADDAL
+755 ALEEDRTIAADNAL
-769 SDIRTREFVASYF
+769 SDIRTRELATSYF
-782 GLTGI
+782 AENGI
-787 TSTLDAPIRLGGQ
+787 TSTLDAPVRLGGQ

-805 SIEQVGTARNWTL
+805 CIEQVGSVRHWTV

-838 ERDRTQSALRQAEQK
+838 DRDRTQNALRQAEQK

-865 FQRTPEGHFLSVNPA
+865 FQTTPEGRFLSVNPA

-895 NLTNIRHQTYVNPQQ
+895 NLTNIRQQAYVNPKQ
-910 REKFMRVMEEFGEIS
+910 RQKFMQVMQECGQIS

-932 RVDGSVIW
+932 RVDGSIIW

-947 VCDADGEV
+947 VCSADGEV

-965 SDRKVFESAL
+965 SDRKVFENAL
-975 QLAAEAAEAAS
+975 QVALEAAEAAS

-1019 ELGYNELTPDL
+1019 ELGYDEITPDL

-1069 LMEEV
+1069 LIEEV
-1074 ASTAAPLIEK
+1074 ADTATPLIEK
-1084 NGNTLNLDRIT
+1084 NNNTLNLQEIT
-1095 NIGTMHGDITKVQQ
+1095 NLGSMYGDITKVRQ

-1115 SNAAKFTKNG
+1115 SNAAKFTQNG
-1125 TITLTATR
+1125 TITLTASR
-1133 EKIAGDSSETRQENT
+1133 ENARNNSEAIAENRSETAEN
-1148 SESVANSQSSIAS
+1148 SAQSNSS
-1161 KEFLVVNCTDT
+1161 KEFLVFNCTDT
-1172 GIGMNPDQLQHIF
+1172 GIGMNQDQLQHIF

-1217 GNISVTSQE
+1217 GNISVNSQV

-1235 LPINN
+1235 LPLNT

>member
-1 MGRTDENQ
+1 
-9 GVEHEPKVA
+9 
-18 FFTGCDILTASPQSD
+18 
-33 RHIQASGGIINIT
+33 
-46 SFYSSG
+46 
-52 GNLSQVWSGRR
+52 
-63 PHFTLAVQ
+63 
-71 LCNLYLGHL
+71 
-80 LNDKRYANSVG
+80 
-91 VRILMLLKNLSS
+91 
-103 CLMKSS
+103 MKSS

-134 WLSFRNGQK
+134 WLSFRNSQK
-143 AVNDLATRL
+143 TVNNLATRL
-152 SWEVA
+152 SLEVA

-176 MNTAAIASGNLDPED
+176 MNTAAIASGNLNPED

-219 KFLLLKRE
+219 RFLLLKRE
-227 AENLVYIRDEST
+227 AEDLVYIRDEST

-256 LIKTVAYDPRTRPWY
+256 LIQTAPYDPRTRPWY
-271 KAAKQSGKASWS
+271 TTAKQSGKASWS
-283 PIYVFAAPPVLGI
+283 PIYVFTAAPVLGI

-326 KSIKISPSGQVFAIE
+326 KRIKISPSGQVFAIE

-356 VTGQDGQKRLLA
+356 VTTKDGQKRLLA

-382 LQKRFGSFEQIESQG
+382 LQKQFGSFTQISSQG
-397 QFTFDIDGKRQ
+397 QFTFDLDGKRQ

-420 LDWLIVVAI
+420 LDWLIVVVI

-434 MGQINANTRTT
+434 MEQINANTRTT
-445 ILLCFFAFILAIGLG
+445 ILLCFFAFILAIALG
-460 IFTTRWVVKPITR
+460 IFTSRWVVQPITR
-473 LLEASKALRKM
+473 LLEASKALTKM
-484 SESSDFTSAELNGEV
+484 SESSDFTSSELDGEV
-499 EVQGV
+499 EVKGIN
-504 KELGLLA
+504 ELGLLA
-511 QSFNEMARQLRSSFV
+511 QSFNQMARQLRSSFV

-541 RTAELEAAE
+541 RTAELAATE
-550 AELRALFAGMNE
+550 AELRALFAAMNE
-562 LILVLDA
+562 LIIVLD
-569 SGRYLKIAPTN
+569 STGRYLKIAPTN
-580 LSLLYKPAEELV
+580 MSLLYKPAEELV
-592 GKTVGEVFP
+592 GKTIGETFP
-601 QATADNF
+601 QATADYF
-608 LNHIRAALD
+608 LNHIRVALD

-628 TIDDREVCFA
+628 TIDEREVCFA
-638 ASISPLSEE
+638 GSISPLSEA
-647 SVILVARDIT
+647 SVIWVARDIT
-657 EQKRAESVRRQRQ
+657 EKKRAESLRRMRQ
-670 KQLLKQN
+670 KQLLTQN

-684 RNKALYRGDLQVALR
+684 RNKVLYRGNLQVALR
-699 QITEAAAH
+699 QITEAAAR
-707 TLQTEKVGAW
+707 TLNAQGAGAW
-717 LYDETRSKLQCLD
+717 LYDEGRSKLQCLD
-730 QFHRSSEQHE
+730 QFWCSNQQHSQGVE
-740 AGAQLAAADYPAYFK
+740 LAAADYPAYFK
-755 ALEEHRTIAADDAL
+755 ALEEYRTIAADNAL
-769 SDIRTREFVASYF
+769 SDIRTRELATSYF
-782 GLTGI
+782 AENGT
-787 TSTLDAPIRLGGQ
+787 TSTLDAPVRLGGQ

-805 SIEQVGTARNWTL
+805 CIEQVGSVRNWTV

-838 ERDRTQSALRQAEQK
+838 DRDRTQNALRQAEQK

-865 FQRTPEGHFLSVNPA
+865 FQTTPEGRFLSVNPA

-895 NLTNIRHQTYVNPQQ
+895 NLTNIRQQAYVNPQQ
-910 REKFMRVMEEFGEIS
+910 RQKFMQVMQEFGQIS

-932 RVDGSVIW
+932 RVDGSIIW

-947 VCDADGEV
+947 VCSADGEV

-965 SDRKVFESAL
+965 SDRKVFENAL
-975 QLAAEAAEAAS
+975 QVALEAAEAAS

-1011 EMLQEETE
+1011 EMLQEETA
-1019 ELGYNELTPDL
+1019 ELGYDELTPDL

-1069 LMEEV
+1069 LIEEV
-1074 ASTAAPLIEK
+1074 ADTATPLIEK
-1084 NGNTLNLDRIT
+1084 NGNTLNLHQIS
-1095 NIGTMHGDITKVQQ
+1095 NIGTMHGDITKVRQ

-1125 TITLTATR
+1125 TITLTASR
-1133 EKIAGDSSETRQENT
+1133 ETADNISEAIPENSSEPP
-1148 SESVANSQSSIAS
+1148 ANSPAS
-1161 KEFLVVNCTDT
+1161 NPCKEFLVFNCTDT
-1172 GIGMNPDQLQHIF
+1172 GIGMNPDQLQQIF

-1217 GNISVTSQE
+1217 GNISVKSQE

-1235 LPINN
+1235 LPLNT

>member
-1 MGRTDENQ
+1 
-9 GVEHEPKVA
+9 
-18 FFTGCDILTASPQSD
+18 
-33 RHIQASGGIINIT
+33 
-46 SFYSSG
+46 
-52 GNLSQVWSGRR
+52 
-63 PHFTLAVQ
+63 
-71 LCNLYLGHL
+71 
-80 LNDKRYANSVG
+80 
-91 VRILMLLKNLSS
+91 
-103 CLMKSS
+103 MKSS

-152 SWEVA
+152 SLEVA

-219 KFLLLKRE
+219 RFLLLKRE
-227 AENLVYIRDEST
+227 AEDLVYIRDEST
-239 APNRQ
+239 APDRQ

-256 LIKTVAYDPRTRPWY
+256 LIQTAAYDPRTRPWY
-271 KAAKQSGKASWS
+271 KAAKQLGKATWS
-283 PIYVFAAPPVLGI
+283 PIYVFTASPVLGI
-296 TPVMPIYNQTGSLQG
+296 TPVMPIYNQTGNLRG
-311 VLAIDLTL
+311 VLAIDVTL

-341 RSGEIVASSTDELPF
+341 RSGEIVGSSTDELPF
-356 VTGQDGQKRLLA
+356 VTAKDGQKRLLA
-368 TQSKNLLIRSASTY
+368 TDSKNGLIRSASTY
-382 LQKRFGSFEQIESQG
+382 LQQRFGSFAQIESQG
-397 QFTFDIDGKRQ
+397 QFIFDLDGKRQ

-434 MGQINANTRTT
+434 MEQINANTRTT
-445 ILLCFFAFILAIGLG
+445 ILLCFFAFILAIVLG
-460 IFTTRWVVKPITR
+460 IFTSRWVAQPITR
-473 LLEASKALRKM
+473 LLEASKALTKM
-484 SESSDFTSAELNGEV
+484 SESSDFTSSELDGEV
-499 EVQGV
+499 AVQGV
-504 KELGLLA
+504 NELGLLA
-511 QSFNEMARQLRSSFV
+511 QSFNQMAKQLRSSFV

-541 RTAELEAAE
+541 RTVELKAAE
-550 AELRALFAGMNE
+550 AELRALFAAMNE
-562 LILVLDA
+562 LIIVVDS
-569 SGRYLKIAPTN
+569 SGRYLKIAPTSM
-580 LSLLYKPAEELV
+580 SLLYKPATELV
-592 GKTVGEVFP
+592 GKTVGELFP
-601 QATADNF
+601 QATADYF
-608 LNHIRAALD
+608 LNHIRAALN
-617 TQQTV
+617 TQETV
-622 SIEYDL
+622 IIEYDL
-628 TIDDREVCFA
+628 TVDDRKICFA

-647 SVILVARDIT
+647 SVIWVARDIT

-707 TLQTEKVGAW
+707 TLNAEGAGAW
-717 LYDETRSKLQCLD
+717 LYDESRSKLQCLD
-730 QFHRSSEQHE
+730 QFTRSNHQHSQ
-740 AGAQLAAADYPAYFK
+740 GAELAAADYPAYFN
-755 ALEEHRTIAADDAL
+755 ALEEDRTIAADDAL
-769 SDIRTREFVASYF
+769 SDVRTREFVASYF
-782 GLTGI
+782 AQAGT
-787 TSTLDAPIRLGGQ
+787 TSTLDAPVRLGGQ

-805 SIEQVGTARNWTL
+805 CIEQVGTARNWTL

-838 ERDRTQSALRQAEQK
+838 DRDRTQTALLQAEQK

-865 FQRTPEGHFLSVNPA
+865 FQTTPEGRFLSVNPA

-895 NLTNIRHQTYVNPQQ
+895 NLTNIRQQTYVNPQQ
-910 REKFMRVMEEFGEIS
+910 REKFMRVMKEFGQIS

-932 RVDGSVIW
+932 RVDGSIIW

-947 VCDADGEV
+947 ACGADGEV

-975 QLAAEAAEAAS
+975 QLALEAAEAAS

-1011 EMLQEETE
+1011 EMLQEETA
-1019 ELGYNELTPDL
+1019 ELGYDELSPDL

-1055 GRMDLYLETFDIAA
+1055 GKMDLYLETFNIAD
-1069 LMEEV
+1069 LIEEV

-1084 NGNTLNLDRIT
+1084 NTNTLNLRQIS
-1095 NIGTMHGDITKVQQ
+1095 NIGTMHGDITKVRQ

-1115 SNAAKFTKNG
+1115 SNAAKFTHNG
-1125 TITLTATR
+1125 IITLSASR
-1133 EKIAGDSSETRQENT
+1133 EKSAGDSSEAKTEN
-1148 SESVANSQSSIAS
+1148 SFEPAANSQSSIAS

-1217 GNISVTSQE
+1217 GNISVKSQV
-1226 GVGSTFTIR
+1226 GVGSTFTIC
-1235 LPINN
+1235 LPVNN

>member
-1 MGRTDENQ
+1 
-9 GVEHEPKVA
+9 
-18 FFTGCDILTASPQSD
+18 
-33 RHIQASGGIINIT
+33 
-46 SFYSSG
+46 
-52 GNLSQVWSGRR
+52 
-63 PHFTLAVQ
+63 
-71 LCNLYLGHL
+71 
-80 LNDKRYANSVG
+80 
-91 VRILMLLKNLSS
+91 
-103 CLMKSS
+103 MKSS

-152 SWEVA
+152 SLEVA

-165 SFGDVS
+165 SFGDMS

-219 KFLLLKRE
+219 RFLLLKRE
-227 AENLVYIRDEST
+227 AEDLVYIRDEST
-239 APNRQ
+239 APNRE

-256 LIKTVAYDPRTRPWY
+256 LIQTLAYDPRTRPWY
-271 KAAKQSGKASWS
+271 QAAKQSGKATWS
-283 PIYVFAAPPVLGI
+283 PIYTFAAPPVLGI
-296 TPVMPIYNQTGSLQG
+296 TPVMPIYNETGNLRG

-341 RSGEIVASSTDELPF
+341 RSGKIVASSTDELPF

-382 LQKRFGSFEQIESQG
+382 LQKRFGSFEQINSQG

-434 MGQINANTRTT
+434 MEQINANTRTT
-445 ILLCFFAFILAIGLG
+445 ILLCFFAFVLAIGLG
-460 IFTTRWVVKPITR
+460 IFTSRWVVKPITR
-473 LLEASKALRKM
+473 LLEASKALTKM
-484 SESSDFTSAELNGEV
+484 SESSDFTSAGLDGEV
-499 EVQGV
+499 EVQGIN
-504 KELGLLA
+504 ELGLLA
-511 QSFNEMARQLRSSFV
+511 QSFNQMARQLRSSFI

-550 AELRALFAGMNE
+550 AELRALFAAMNE
-562 LILVLDA
+562 LIIVVD
-569 SGRYLKIAPTN
+569 SIGRCLKIAPTN
-580 LSLLYKPAEELV
+580 LSLMYKPGEELM
-592 GKTVGEVFP
+592 GKTIGEMFP
-601 QATADNF
+601 QATADNV
-608 LNHIRAALD
+608 LNQIRAALD

-622 SIEYDL
+622 SIQYDL
-628 TIDDREVCFA
+628 TINDCEFCVA

-647 SVILVARDIT
+647 SVIIVARNIT
-657 EQKRAESVRRQRQ
+657 EQKRAEAVRRQGQ
-670 KQLLKQN
+670 KQLLQHN

-699 QITEAAAH
+699 AITEAAAH
-707 TLQTEKVGAW
+707 TLQTEKAGAW

-740 AGAQLAAADYPAYFK
+740 AGAELAAADYPAYFK
-755 ALEEHRTIAADDAL
+755 ALEEHRTIAAEDAL
-769 SDIRTREFVASYF
+769 SDIRTREFAESYF
-782 GLTGI
+782 SQACT
-787 TSTLDAPIRLGGQ
+787 TSTLDAPVRLGGQ

-805 SIEQVGTARNWTL
+805 CIEQVETARNWTV

-838 ERDRTQSALRQAEQK
+838 ERERTQMALRQAEQK

-865 FQRTPEGHFLSVNPA
+865 FQTTPEGHFLSVNPA

-895 NLTNIRHQTYVNPQQ
+895 NLTNIRQQTYVNPQQ
-910 REKFMRVMEEFGEIS
+910 REKFMRVMEEVGEIS
-925 GFESEVY
+925 GFESKVY

-975 QLAAEAAEAAS
+975 QLALEAAEAAS

-1011 EMLQEETE
+1011 EMLQEETA
-1019 ELGYNELTPDL
+1019 ELGYDELIPDL
-1030 DKIRTSGRHL
+1030 DKIRSSGKHL

-1069 LMEEV
+1069 LIEEV

-1084 NGNTLNLDRIT
+1084 NGNTLNLHQIS

-1115 SNAAKFTKNG
+1115 SNAAKFTQNG
-1125 TITLTATR
+1125 TITLTASR
-1133 EKIAGDSSETRQENT
+1133 EKIAGDSSEARQENT
-1148 SESVANSQSSIAS
+1148 SEPATNSESSIAS

-1172 GIGMNPDQLQHIF
+1172 GIGMTPDQLQHIF

-1217 GNISVTSQE
+1217 GNISVKSQE

-1235 LPINN
+1235 LPVNPPNYGA

>member
-1 MGRTDENQ
+1 
-9 GVEHEPKVA
+9 
-18 FFTGCDILTASPQSD
+18 
-33 RHIQASGGIINIT
+33 
-46 SFYSSG
+46 
-52 GNLSQVWSGRR
+52 
-63 PHFTLAVQ
+63 
-71 LCNLYLGHL
+71 
-80 LNDKRYANSVG
+80 
-91 VRILMLLKNLSS
+91 
-103 CLMKSS
+103 MKSS

-152 SWEVA
+152 SLEVA

-204 LSDRTTTIYYGDEQG
+204 LSDRNTTIYYGDEQG
-219 KFLLLKRE
+219 RFVLLKRE
-227 AENLVYIRDEST
+227 AEHLVYIRDEST

-256 LIKTVAYDPRTRPWY
+256 LIKTVPYDPRTRPWY
-271 KAAKQSGKASWS
+271 QAAKQSGKATWS

-296 TPVMPIYNQTGSLQG
+296 TPVMPIYSQTGSLQG

-356 VTGQDGQKRLLA
+356 VTDKEGQKRLLA

-382 LQKRFGSFEQIESQG
+382 LQQRFGSFEQIDSKG
-397 QFTFDIDGKRQ
+397 QFTFEIDGKRQ

-434 MGQINANTRTT
+434 MEQINANTRTT
-445 ILLCFFAFILAIGLG
+445 ILLCFFAFVLAIGLG
-460 IFTTRWVVKPITR
+460 IFTSRWVVKPITR
-473 LLEASKALRKM
+473 LLQASKALTKM
-484 SESSDFTSAELNGEV
+484 SESSDFTSPELDGEV

-511 QSFNEMARQLRSSFV
+511 QSFNQMARQLRSSFV

-550 AELRALFAGMNE
+550 AELRALFAAMNE
-562 LILVLDA
+562 LIIVVD
-569 SGRYLKIAPTN
+569 STGRSLKIAPTN
-580 LSLLYKPAEELV
+580 LSLMYRPAEELI
-592 GKTVGEVFP
+592 GKTLGEMFP
-601 QATADNF
+601 QATADYF
-608 LNHIRAALD
+608 LNNIRAALD

-622 SIEYDL
+622 SIQYDL
-628 TIDDREVCFA
+628 TLNDCEFCVA

-647 SVILVARDIT
+647 SVIVVARNIT
-657 EQKRAESVRRQRQ
+657 EQKQAEAVRRQRQ

-699 QITEAAAH
+699 AITEAAAH
-707 TLQTEKVGAW
+707 TLQAEKAGVW

-740 AGAQLAAADYPAYFK
+740 AGAEVAAADYPAYFK
-755 ALEEHRTIAADDAL
+755 ALEEYRTIAADDAL
-769 SDIRTREFVASYF
+769 SDVRTREFAESYF
-782 GLTGI
+782 AQMGT
-787 TSTLDAPIRLGGQ
+787 TSTLDAPVRLGGQ

-805 SIEQVGTARNWTL
+805 CIEQVGTTRNWTL

-880 LARIYGYATPEELTS
+880 LARIYGYGTPEELTS
-895 NLTNIRHQTYVNPQQ
+895 NLTNIKQQAYVNPQQ
-910 REKFMRVMEEFGEIS
+910 GDKFMRVMEEFGEVS
-925 GFESEVY
+925 GFESQVY
-932 RVDGSVIW
+932 RVDGKVIW

-947 VCDADGEV
+947 VCDADGKV

-975 QLAAEAAEAAS
+975 QLALEAAEAAS

-1019 ELGYNELTPDL
+1019 ELGYDELLPDL

-1069 LMEEV
+1069 LIEEV

-1084 NGNTLNLDRIT
+1084 NGNTLNLDQIS

-1115 SNAAKFTKNG
+1115 SNAAKFTQNG
-1125 TITLTATR
+1125 TITLTASR
-1133 EKIAGDSSETRQENT
+1133 EKIAGRQ
-1148 SESVANSQSSIAS
+1148 QRS
-1161 KEFLVVNCTDT
+1161 K
-1172 GIGMNPDQLQHIF
+1172 
-1185 QPFTQADAS
+1185 
-1194 TTRKYGGTGLGL
+1194 TRKH
-1206 AISQRFCLMMG
+1206 F
-1217 GNISVTSQE
+1217 
-1226 GVGSTFTIR
+1226 
-1235 LPINN
+1235 

>member
-1 MGRTDENQ
+1 
-9 GVEHEPKVA
+9 
-18 FFTGCDILTASPQSD
+18 
-33 RHIQASGGIINIT
+33 
-46 SFYSSG
+46 
-52 GNLSQVWSGRR
+52 
-63 PHFTLAVQ
+63 
-71 LCNLYLGHL
+71 
-80 LNDKRYANSVG
+80 
-91 VRILMLLKNLSS
+91 
-103 CLMKSS
+103 MKSS

-134 WLSFRNGQK
+134 WLSFRNSQK
-143 AVNDLATRL
+143 AVNNLATRL
-152 SWEVA
+152 SLEVA

-176 MNTAAIASGNLDPED
+176 MNSAAIASGNLDPED
-191 FPNLERYLWNQTK
+191 FANLERYLWNQTK

-227 AENLVYIRDEST
+227 AEDLVYIRDEST

-256 LIKTVAYDPRTRPWY
+256 LIQTAPYDPRIRPWY
-271 KAAKQSGKASWS
+271 KAAKQSGKATWS
-283 PIYVFAAPPVLGI
+283 PIYVFTAAPVLGI

-326 KSIKISPSGQVFAIE
+326 KRIKISPSGQVFAIE

-356 VTGQDGQKRLLA
+356 VTTKDGQKRLLA
-368 TQSKNLLIRSASTY
+368 TQSKNLLVRSASTY
-382 LQKRFGSFEQIESQG
+382 LQKQFGSFTQINSQG

-420 LDWLIVVAI
+420 LDWLIVVVI

-434 MGQINANTRTT
+434 MEQINANTRTT
-445 ILLCFFAFILAIGLG
+445 ILLCFFAFILAIVLG
-460 IFTTRWVVKPITR
+460 IFTSRWVVQPITR
-473 LLEASKALRKM
+473 LLEASKALTKM
-484 SESSDFTSAELNGEV
+484 SESSDFTSSELDGEV
-499 EVQGV
+499 EVKGIN
-504 KELGLLA
+504 ELGLLA
-511 QSFNEMARQLRSSFV
+511 QSFNQMARQLRSSFV

-541 RTAELEAAE
+541 RTAELEATE
-550 AELRALFAGMNE
+550 AELRALFAAMNE
-562 LILVLDA
+562 LIIVLDA
-569 SGRYLKIAPTN
+569 TGRHLKIAPTN
-580 LSLLYKPAEELV
+580 MSLLYKPAEELV
-592 GKTVGEVFP
+592 GKTLKELFP

-608 LNHIRAALD
+608 INHIRTALE

-638 ASISPLSEE
+638 ASISPLSEA

-657 EQKRAESVRRQRQ
+657 ENKRAESLRRMRQ

-684 RNKALYRGDLQVALR
+684 RNKALYRGNLQVALR
-699 QITEAAAH
+699 QITEAAAR
-707 TLQTEKVGAW
+707 TLDAEGAGAW
-717 LYDETRSKLQCLD
+717 LYDEGRSKLQCLD
-730 QFHRSSEQHE
+730 QFWCSNQQHSQGVE
-740 AGAQLAAADYPAYFK
+740 LAAADYPAYFK
-755 ALEEHRTIAADDAL
+755 ALEEDRTIAADDAL
-769 SDIRTREFVASYF
+769 SDMRTRELATSYF
-782 GLTGI
+782 AENGT
-787 TSTLDAPIRLGGQ
+787 TSTLDAPVRLGGQ

-805 SIEQVGTARNWTL
+805 CIEQVGSVRNWTL

-838 ERDRTQSALRQAEQK
+838 DRDRTQNALRQAEQK

-865 FQRTPEGHFLSVNPA
+865 FQTTLEGRFLSVNPA

-895 NLTNIRHQTYVNPQQ
+895 NLTNIRQQAYVNPQQ
-910 REKFMRVMEEFGEIS
+910 REKFMQVMQEFGQIS

-932 RVDGSVIW
+932 RVDGSIIW

-947 VCDADGEV
+947 VCSTDGEV

-965 SDRKVFESAL
+965 SDRKIFENAL
-975 QLAAEAAEAAS
+975 QVALEAAEAAS

-1019 ELGYNELTPDL
+1019 ELGYDELTPDL

-1069 LMEEV
+1069 LIAEV
-1074 ASTAAPLIEK
+1074 ADTATPLIEK
-1084 NGNTLNLDRIT
+1084 NKNTLNLQQIT
-1095 NIGTMHGDITKVQQ
+1095 NFGTMNGDITKVRQ

-1115 SNAAKFTKNG
+1115 SNAAKFTQNG
-1125 TITLTATR
+1125 TITLTASR
-1133 EKIAGDSSETRQENT
+1133 ESAAKNSEAIPENNSETAENYAQ
-1148 SESVANSQSSIAS
+1148 SNSS

-1217 GNISVTSQE
+1217 GNISVNSQV

-1235 LPINN
+1235 LPVNS

>member
-1 MGRTDENQ
+1 
-9 GVEHEPKVA
+9 
-18 FFTGCDILTASPQSD
+18 
-33 RHIQASGGIINIT
+33 
-46 SFYSSG
+46 
-52 GNLSQVWSGRR
+52 
-63 PHFTLAVQ
+63 
-71 LCNLYLGHL
+71 
-80 LNDKRYANSVG
+80 
-91 VRILMLLKNLSS
+91 
-103 CLMKSS
+103 
-109 PKMSLSLVLLI
+109 MSLSLVLLI

-134 WLSFRNGQK
+134 WLSFRNSQK
-143 AVNDLATRL
+143 TVNNLATRL
-152 SWEVA
+152 SLEVA

-176 MNTAAIASGNLDPED
+176 MNTAAIASGNLNPED

-227 AENLVYIRDEST
+227 AEDLVYIRDEST

-256 LIKTVAYDPRTRPWY
+256 LIKTAPYDPRTRPWY
-271 KAAKQSGKASWS
+271 TTAKQSGKASWS
-283 PIYVFAAPPVLGI
+283 PIYVFTAAPVLGI

-326 KSIKISPSGQVFAIE
+326 KRIKISPSGQVFAIE

-356 VTGQDGQKRLLA
+356 VTTKDGQKRLLA

-382 LQKRFGSFEQIESQG
+382 LQKQFGSFTQISSQG
-397 QFTFDIDGKRQ
+397 QFTFDLDGKRQ

-420 LDWLIVVAI
+420 LDWLIVVVI

-434 MGQINANTRTT
+434 MEQINANTRTT
-445 ILLCFFAFILAIGLG
+445 ILLCFFAFILAIVLG
-460 IFTTRWVVKPITR
+460 IFTSRWVVQPITR
-473 LLEASKALRKM
+473 LLEASKALTKM
-484 SESSDFTSAELNGEV
+484 SESSDFTSSELDGEV
-499 EVQGV
+499 EVKGIN
-504 KELGLLA
+504 ELGLLA
-511 QSFNEMARQLRSSFV
+511 QSFNQMARQLRSSFV
-526 ALEQTNSSLEQRVAE
+526 ALEQTNSSLEQRVKE
-541 RTAELEAAE
+541 RTAELAATE
-550 AELRALFAGMNE
+550 AELRALFAAMNE
-562 LILVLDA
+562 LIIVLD
-569 SGRYLKIAPTN
+569 STGRYLKIAPTN
-580 LSLLYKPAEELV
+580 MSLLYKPSEELV
-592 GKTVGEVFP
+592 GKTIGETFP
-601 QATADNF
+601 QATADYF
-608 LNHIRAALD
+608 LNHIRVALD

-628 TIDDREVCFA
+628 TIDEREVCFA
-638 ASISPLSEE
+638 ASISPLSET

-657 EQKRAESVRRQRQ
+657 EKKRAESLRRMRQ
-670 KQLLKQN
+670 KQLLTQN

-684 RNKALYRGDLQVALR
+684 RNKVLYRGNLQVALR
-699 QITEAAAH
+699 QITEAAAR
-707 TLQTEKVGAW
+707 TLNAEGAGAW
-717 LYDETRSKLQCLD
+717 LYDEGRSKLQCLD
-730 QFHRSSEQHE
+730 QFWCSNQQHSQGVE
-740 AGAQLAAADYPAYFK
+740 LAAADYPAYFQ
-755 ALEEHRTIAADDAL
+755 ALEEYRTIAADNAL
-769 SDIRTREFVASYF
+769 SDIRTRELATSYF
-782 GLTGI
+782 AENGT
-787 TSTLDAPIRLGGQ
+787 TSTLDAPVRLGGQ

-805 SIEQVGTARNWTL
+805 CIEQVGSVRHWTV

-838 ERDRTQSALRQAEQK
+838 DRDRTQTALRQAEQK

-865 FQRTPEGHFLSVNPA
+865 FQTTPEGRFLSVNPS
-880 LARIYGYATPEELTS
+880 LARIYGYANPEELTS
-895 NLTNIRHQTYVNPQQ
+895 NLTNIRQQAYVNPQQ
-910 REKFMRVMEEFGEIS
+910 RQKFMQVMQEFGQIS

-932 RVDGSVIW
+932 RVDGSIIW

-947 VCDADGEV
+947 VCSADGEV

-965 SDRKVFESAL
+965 SDRKVFENAL
-975 QLAAEAAEAAS
+975 QVALEAAEAAS

-1011 EMLQEETE
+1011 EMLQEETA
-1019 ELGYNELTPDL
+1019 ELGYDELTPDL

-1069 LMEEV
+1069 LIEEV
-1074 ASTAAPLIEK
+1074 ADTATPLIEK
-1084 NGNTLNLDRIT
+1084 NGNTLNLHQIS
-1095 NIGTMHGDITKVQQ
+1095 NIGTMHGDITKVRQ

-1125 TITLTATR
+1125 TITLTASR
-1133 EKIAGDSSETRQENT
+1133 ETADNISEAIPENSSELP
-1148 SESVANSQSSIAS
+1148 ANSPAS
-1161 KEFLVVNCTDT
+1161 NPCKEFLVFNCTDT
-1172 GIGMNPDQLQHIF
+1172 GIGMNQDQLQHIF

-1217 GNISVTSQE
+1217 GNISVNSQV

-1235 LPINN
+1235 LPLNT

>member
-1 MGRTDENQ
+1 
-9 GVEHEPKVA
+9 
-18 FFTGCDILTASPQSD
+18 
-33 RHIQASGGIINIT
+33 
-46 SFYSSG
+46 
-52 GNLSQVWSGRR
+52 
-63 PHFTLAVQ
+63 
-71 LCNLYLGHL
+71 
-80 LNDKRYANSVG
+80 
-91 VRILMLLKNLSS
+91 
-103 CLMKSS
+103 
-109 PKMSLSLVLLI
+109 MSLSLVLLI

-134 WLSFRNGQK
+134 WLSFRNSQK
-143 AVNDLATRL
+143 AVNNLATRL
-152 SWEVA
+152 SLEVA

-176 MNTAAIASGNLDPED
+176 MNTAAIASGNLNPED

-219 KFLLLKRE
+219 RFLLLKRE
-227 AENLVYIRDEST
+227 AEDLVYIRDEST
-239 APNRQ
+239 APDRQ

-256 LIKTVAYDPRTRPWY
+256 LIKTAPYDPRTRPWY
-271 KAAKQSGKASWS
+271 TTAKQSGKASWS
-283 PIYVFAAPPVLGI
+283 PIYVFTAQPVLGI

-326 KSIKISPSGQVFAIE
+326 KNIKISPSGQVFAIE

-356 VTGQDGQKRLLA
+356 VTTKDGQKRLLA

-382 LQKRFGSFEQIESQG
+382 LEKQFGSFRQISSQG
-397 QFTFDIDGKRQ
+397 QFTFDLDGKRQ

-420 LDWLIVVAI
+420 LDWLIVVVI

-434 MGQINANTRTT
+434 MEQINASTRTT
-445 ILLCFFAFILAIGLG
+445 ILLCFFAFIVAIVLG
-460 IFTTRWVVKPITR
+460 IFTSRWVVQPITR
-473 LLEASKALRKM
+473 LLEASKALTKM
-484 SESSDFTSAELNGEV
+484 SESSDFTSSELEGEV
-499 EVQGV
+499 EVKGV
-504 KELGLLA
+504 NELGLLA
-511 QSFNEMARQLRSSFV
+511 QSFNQMARQLRSSFV
-526 ALEQTNSSLEQRVAE
+526 ALEQTNSSLEQRVTE
-541 RTAELEAAE
+541 RTAELEATE
-550 AELRALFAGMNE
+550 AELRALFAAMNE
-562 LILVLDA
+562 LIIVVDA
-569 SGRYLKIAPTN
+569 TGRYLKVAPTN
-580 LSLLYKPAEELV
+580 MSLLYKPAEELV
-592 GKTVGEVFP
+592 GKTIGELFP
-601 QATADNF
+601 QATADYF
-608 LNHIRAALD
+608 LNRIRAALD
-617 TQQTV
+617 TQQAV

-628 TIDDREVCFA
+628 TIDSREVCFA
-638 ASISPLSEE
+638 ASISPLSEA
-647 SVILVARDIT
+647 SVIWVARDIT
-657 EQKRAESVRRQRQ
+657 EKKRAESQQRMRQ

-699 QITEAAAH
+699 QITEAAVR
-707 TLQTEKVGAW
+707 TLDAEGVGAW
-717 LYDETRSKLQCLD
+717 LYDEGRSKLQCLD
-730 QFHRSSEQHE
+730 QFWCSNNQHSQ
-740 AGAQLAAADYPAYFK
+740 GTQIAAADYPAYFK
-755 ALEEHRTIAADDAL
+755 ALEEYRTIAADNAL
-769 SDIRTREFVASYF
+769 SDIRTKELVTSYF
-782 GLTGI
+782 AQNNI
-787 TSTLDAPIRLGGQ
+787 TSTLDAPVRLGGQ

-805 SIEQVGTARNWTL
+805 CIEQAGSVRHWTV

-823 AASLADLVSLAIEAS
+823 VASLADLVSLAIEAS
-838 ERDRTQSALRQAEQK
+838 DRDRTQTALRQAEQK

-865 FQRTPEGHFLSVNPA
+865 FQTTPEGRFLSVNPA
-880 LARIYGYATPEELTS
+880 LARIYGYANPEELIS
-895 NLTNIRHQTYVNPQQ
+895 NLTNIRQQAYVNPQQ
-910 REKFMRVMEEFGEIS
+910 RQKFLRVMQEFGQIS

-932 RVDGSVIW
+932 RVDGSIIW

-947 VCDADGEV
+947 VCSAAGEV
-955 LYYEGSVEDI
+955 LYYEGSIEDI
-965 SDRKVFESAL
+965 SDRKVFETAL
-975 QLAAEAAEAAS
+975 QVALEAAEAAS

-1019 ELGYNELTPDL
+1019 ELGYDELTPDL

-1069 LMEEV
+1069 LIEEV
-1074 ASTAAPLIEK
+1074 ADTATPLIEK
-1084 NGNTLNLDRIT
+1084 NNNTLNLQEIT
-1095 NIGTMHGDITKVQQ
+1095 NLGSMYGDITKVRQ

-1125 TITLTATR
+1125 TITLSASRETADN
-1133 EKIAGDSSETRQENT
+1133 ISEAIPENRY
-1148 SESVANSQSSIAS
+1148 ELPANSPQSNSC
-1161 KEFLVVNCTDT
+1161 KEILVFNCTDT
-1172 GIGMNPDQLQHIF
+1172 GIGMNQDQLQHIF

-1217 GNISVTSQE
+1217 GNISVNSQV

-1235 LPINN
+1235 LPINT

>member
-1 MGRTDENQ
+1 
-9 GVEHEPKVA
+9 
-18 FFTGCDILTASPQSD
+18 
-33 RHIQASGGIINIT
+33 
-46 SFYSSG
+46 
-52 GNLSQVWSGRR
+52 
-63 PHFTLAVQ
+63 
-71 LCNLYLGHL
+71 
-80 LNDKRYANSVG
+80 
-91 VRILMLLKNLSS
+91 
-103 CLMKSS
+103 MKSS

-152 SWEVA
+152 SLEVA

-204 LSDRTTTIYYGDEQG
+204 LSDRITTIYYGDEQG

-227 AENLVYIRDEST
+227 AEDLVYIRDEST

-256 LIKTVAYDPRTRPWY
+256 LIQTAAYDPRTRPWY
-271 KAAKQSGKASWS
+271 KTAKQSGKATWS
-283 PIYVFAAPPVLGI
+283 PIYVFTASPVLGI
-296 TPVMPIYNQTGSLQG
+296 TPVMPIYNETGNLRG

-326 KSIKISPSGQVFAIE
+326 KSIKISRSGQVFAIE

-356 VTGQDGQKRLLA
+356 VTDKDGQKRLLA
-368 TQSKNLLIRSASTY
+368 TKSQNLLIRSASLY
-382 LQKRFGSFEQIESQG
+382 LQKRFGSFEQIDRQG

-408 FITVAPLQDGRG
+408 FVTVAPMQDGRG

-434 MGQINANTRTT
+434 IGQIHTNTRTT

-473 LLEASKALRKM
+473 LLEASKALTKM
-484 SESSDFTSAELNGEV
+484 SESSDFTSKELDGEV

-511 QSFNEMARQLRSSFV
+511 QSFNQMARQLRSSFV

-541 RTAELEAAE
+541 RTAELEVAE
-550 AELRALFAGMNE
+550 AELRALFAAMNE
-562 LILVLDA
+562 LIIVVDA

-580 LSLLYKPAEELV
+580 LSLLYKPAEELI
-592 GKTVGEVFP
+592 GKTLGELYP

-622 SIEYDL
+622 RIEYDL
-628 TIDDREVCFA
+628 TIDDREVWFA

-647 SVILVARDIT
+647 SVIWVAHDIT

-677 TVLVELA
+677 TVLVKLA
-684 RNKALYRGDLQVALR
+684 RNKALYRGDLQAALR
-699 QITEAAAH
+699 EITEAAAH
-707 TLQTEKVGAW
+707 TLQTEKTGAW

-730 QFHRSSEQHE
+730 QFRRSNQQHSQ
-740 AGAQLAAADYPAYFK
+740 GAEIAAADYPDYFR
-755 ALEEHRTIAADDAL
+755 ALEEHRTISADDAL
-769 SDIRTREFVASYF
+769 SDIRTREFAESYF
-782 GLTGI
+782 AQAGTI
-787 TSTLDAPIRLGGQ
+787 STLDAPVRLGGQ

-805 SIEQVGTARNWTL
+805 CIEQVETPRNWTV

-838 ERDRTQSALRQAEQK
+838 ERERTQIALRQAEQK

-865 FQRTPEGHFLSVNPA
+865 FQTTPEGHFLSVNPA

-895 NLTNIRHQTYVNPQQ
+895 NLTNIRQQAYVNPQ
-910 REKFMRVMEEFGEIS
+910 RRDKFMQVMAECGEVS

-947 VCDADGEV
+947 VCDADGEL

-975 QLAAEAAEAAS
+975 QLALEAAEAAS

-1011 EMLQEETE
+1011 EILQEETE
-1019 ELGYNELTPDL
+1019 ELGYDELIPDL

-1055 GRMDLYLETFDIAA
+1055 GRMDLYFETFDIAT
-1069 LMEEV
+1069 LIEEV

-1084 NGNTLNLDRIT
+1084 NGNTLNLHQIS
-1095 NIGTMHGDITKVQQ
+1095 NMGTMHGDVTKVQQ

-1115 SNAAKFTKNG
+1115 SNAAKFTQNG
-1125 TITLTATR
+1125 TITLTASR
-1133 EKIAGDSSETRQENT
+1133 EKIAGHSSEPREENS
-1148 SESVANSQSSIAS
+1148 SEPAADSQSSIAS

-1172 GIGMNPDQLQHIF
+1172 GIGMNPEQLQHIF

-1217 GNISVTSQE
+1217 GNISVKSQE

-1235 LPINN
+1235 LPVNPPNYSA

>member
-1 MGRTDENQ
+1 
-9 GVEHEPKVA
+9 
-18 FFTGCDILTASPQSD
+18 
-33 RHIQASGGIINIT
+33 
-46 SFYSSG
+46 
-52 GNLSQVWSGRR
+52 
-63 PHFTLAVQ
+63 
-71 LCNLYLGHL
+71 
-80 LNDKRYANSVG
+80 
-91 VRILMLLKNLSS
+91 
-103 CLMKSS
+103 MKSS

-143 AVNDLATRL
+143 AVNDLASRL
-152 SWEVA
+152 SLEVA

-227 AENLVYIRDEST
+227 AEDLVYIRDEST

-251 GNRTE
+251 GNRTD
-256 LIKTVAYDPRTRPWY
+256 IIQTAAYDPRTRPWY
-271 KAAKQSGKASWS
+271 QAAKQLGKATWS
-283 PIYVFAAPPVLGI
+283 PIYVFTASPVLGI
-296 TPVMPIYNQTGSLQG
+296 TPVMPIYNETGNLRG

-356 VTGQDGQKRLLA
+356 VTDKDGQKRLLA
-368 TQSKNLLIRSASTY
+368 TRSKNLLIRSASTY
-382 LQKRFGSFEQIESQG
+382 LQKQFGSFTQINSQG
-397 QFTFDIDGKRQ
+397 QFTFDLDGKRQ

-434 MGQINANTRTT
+434 MEQINANTRIT
-445 ILLCFFAFILAIGLG
+445 ILLCFFAFVLAIALG
-460 IFTTRWVVKPITR
+460 IFTSRWVVTPITR
-473 LLEASKALRKM
+473 LLEASKALTKM
-484 SESSDFTSAELNGEV
+484 SESADFTSSAELDGEV
-499 EVQGV
+499 EVKGV
-504 KELGLLA
+504 NELGLLA
-511 QSFNEMARQLRSSFV
+511 QSFNQMARQLRSSFV

-550 AELRALFAGMNE
+550 AELRALFAAMNE
-562 LILVLDA
+562 LILVVD
-569 SGRYLKIAPTN
+569 STGRYLKIAPTN

-684 RNKALYRGDLQVALR
+684 RNKALYRGNLQVALR

-707 TLQTEKVGAW
+707 TLDAERAGAW
-717 LYDETRSKLQCLD
+717 LYDESRSKLQCLD
-730 QFHRSSEQHE
+730 QFHRSNPQHSQGTE
-740 AGAQLAAADYPAYFK
+740 LAAADYPAYFK

-769 SDIRTREFVASYF
+769 SDVRTTEFAESYF
-782 GLTGI
+782 SKVGT
-787 TSTLDAPIRLGGQ
+787 TSTLDAPVRLGGQ

-805 SIEQVGTARNWTL
+805 CIEQVGTPRNWTV

-895 NLTNIRHQTYVNPQQ
+895 NLTNIRQQAYVNPQQ
-910 REKFMRVMEEFGEIS
+910 GDKFMRVMEEFGEVS
-925 GFESEVY
+925 GFESQVY
-932 RVDGSVIW
+932 RVDGKVIW

-947 VCDADGEV
+947 VCDANGEV

-1019 ELGYNELTPDL
+1019 ELGYDELTPDL

-1069 LMEEV
+1069 LIKEV
-1074 ASTAAPLIEK
+1074 ASTAVPLIQK
-1084 NGNTLNLDRIT
+1084 NGNTLNLHKIS

-1115 SNAAKFTKNG
+1115 SNAAKFTQNG
-1125 TITLTATR
+1125 TITLTASR
-1133 EKIAGDSSETRQENT
+1133 EKIAGDSSEAKQENT
-1148 SESVANSQSSIAS
+1148 SEPTANSQSSSAS

-1172 GIGMNPDQLQHIF
+1172 GIGMNSDQLQHIF
-1185 QPFTQADAS
+1185 QPFAQADAS

-1217 GNISVTSQE
+1217 GNISVKSQE

-1235 LPINN
+1235 LPVNT

>member
-1 MGRTDENQ
+1 
-9 GVEHEPKVA
+9 
-18 FFTGCDILTASPQSD
+18 
-33 RHIQASGGIINIT
+33 
-46 SFYSSG
+46 
-52 GNLSQVWSGRR
+52 
-63 PHFTLAVQ
+63 
-71 LCNLYLGHL
+71 
-80 LNDKRYANSVG
+80 
-91 VRILMLLKNLSS
+91 
-103 CLMKSS
+103 
-109 PKMSLSLVLLI
+109 MSLSLVLLI

-134 WLSFRNGQK
+134 WLSFRNSQK
-143 AVNDLATRL
+143 AVNNLATRL
-152 SWEVA
+152 SLEVA

-176 MNTAAIASGNLDPED
+176 MNTAAIASGNLNPED

-219 KFLLLKRE
+219 RFLLLKRE
-227 AENLVYIRDEST
+227 AEDLVYIRDEST

-256 LIKTVAYDPRTRPWY
+256 LIKTAPYDPRTRPWY
-271 KAAKQSGKASWS
+271 ITAKQSGKASWS
-283 PIYVFAAPPVLGI
+283 PIYVFTAQPVLGI

-326 KSIKISPSGQVFAIE
+326 KKIKISPSGQVFAIE

-356 VTGQDGQKRLLA
+356 VTTKDGQKRLLA

-382 LQKRFGSFEQIESQG
+382 LQKQFGSFTQISSQG
-397 QFTFDIDGKRQ
+397 QFTFDLDGKRQ

-420 LDWLIVVAI
+420 LDWLIVVVI

-434 MGQINANTRTT
+434 MEQINANTRTT
-445 ILLCFFAFILAIGLG
+445 ILLCFFAFILAIALG
-460 IFTTRWVVKPITR
+460 IFTSRWVVQPITR
-473 LLEASKALRKM
+473 LLEASKALTKM
-484 SESSDFTSAELNGEV
+484 SESSDFTSSELDGEV
-499 EVQGV
+499 EVKGIN
-504 KELGLLA
+504 ELSLLA
-511 QSFNEMARQLRSSFV
+511 QSFNQMARQLRSSFV

-541 RTAELEAAE
+541 RTAELAATE
-550 AELRALFAGMNE
+550 AELRALFAAMNE
-562 LILVLDA
+562 LIIVVD
-569 SGRYLKIAPTN
+569 STGRYLKIAPTN
-580 LSLLYKPAEELV
+580 MSLLYKPAEELV
-592 GKTVGEVFP
+592 GKTIGETFP

-608 LNHIRAALD
+608 TSHIRAALE
-617 TQQTV
+617 TQQTI

-628 TIDDREVCFA
+628 TIDEREVCFA
-638 ASISPLSEE
+638 ASISPLSET

-657 EQKRAESVRRQRQ
+657 EKKRAESWRRMRQ
-670 KQLLKQN
+670 KQLLTQN

-684 RNKALYRGDLQVALR
+684 RNKVLYGGNLQVALR
-699 QITEAAAH
+699 QITEAAAR
-707 TLQTEKVGAW
+707 TLNAEGAGAW
-717 LYDETRSKLQCLD
+717 LYDESRSKLQCLD
-730 QFHRSSEQHE
+730 QFWCSNQQHSQAVE
-740 AGAQLAAADYPAYFK
+740 LAAADYPAYFK
-755 ALEEHRTIAADDAL
+755 ALEEDRTIAADNAL
-769 SDIRTREFVASYF
+769 SDIRTRELATSYF
-782 GLTGI
+782 AQNNI
-787 TSTLDAPIRLGGQ
+787 TSTLDAPVRLGGQ

-805 SIEQVGTARNWTL
+805 CIEQVGSVRNWTV

-838 ERDRTQSALRQAEQK
+838 DRDRTQNALRQAEQK

-865 FQRTPEGHFLSVNPA
+865 FQTTPEGRFLSVNPA

-895 NLTNIRHQTYVNPQQ
+895 NLTNIRQQAYVNPQQ
-910 REKFMRVMEEFGEIS
+910 RQKFMQVMQECGQIS

-947 VCDADGEV
+947 VCSADGEV

-965 SDRKVFESAL
+965 SDRKVFENAL
-975 QLAAEAAEAAS
+975 QVALEAAEAAS

-1019 ELGYNELTPDL
+1019 ELGYDEITPDL

-1055 GRMDLYLETFDIAA
+1055 GRMELYLETFDIAA
-1069 LMEEV
+1069 LIEEV
-1074 ASTAAPLIEK
+1074 ADTATPLIEK
-1084 NGNTLNLDRIT
+1084 NNNTLNLQEIT
-1095 NIGTMHGDITKVQQ
+1095 NLGTMYGDITKVRQ

-1115 SNAAKFTKNG
+1115 SNAAKFTQNG
-1125 TITLTATR
+1125 TITLTASR
-1133 EKIAGDSSETRQENT
+1133 ESARHNSEAIAENRSQT
-1148 SESVANSQSSIAS
+1148 AENSAQSNSS
-1161 KEFLVVNCTDT
+1161 KEFLVFNCTDT
-1172 GIGMNPDQLQHIF
+1172 GIGMNQDQLQHIF

-1206 AISQRFCLMMG
+1206 AISQRFCFMMG
-1217 GNISVTSQE
+1217 GNISVNSQV

-1235 LPINN
+1235 LPLNT

>member
-1 MGRTDENQ
+1 
-9 GVEHEPKVA
+9 
-18 FFTGCDILTASPQSD
+18 
-33 RHIQASGGIINIT
+33 
-46 SFYSSG
+46 
-52 GNLSQVWSGRR
+52 
-63 PHFTLAVQ
+63 
-71 LCNLYLGHL
+71 
-80 LNDKRYANSVG
+80 
-91 VRILMLLKNLSS
+91 
-103 CLMKSS
+103 MKSS

-152 SWEVA
+152 SLEVA

-176 MNTAAIASGNLDPED
+176 MNTAAIASGNLDPDD

-239 APNRQ
+239 APDRQ

-256 LIKTVAYDPRTRPWY
+256 LIQTAAYDPRTRPWY
-271 KAAKQSGKASWS
+271 TTAKQSGKATWS
-283 PIYVFAAPPVLGI
+283 PIYVFTASPVLGI
-296 TPVMPIYNQTGSLQG
+296 TPVMPIYNETGKLRG

-341 RSGEIVASSTDELPF
+341 RSGEIVGSSTDELPF
-356 VTGQDGQKRLLA
+356 VTAKDGQKRLLA

-382 LQKRFGSFEQIESQG
+382 LQKRFGSFEEIDSQG

-434 MGQINANTRTT
+434 MEQINLNTRTT
-445 ILLCFFAFILAIGLG
+445 ILLCFFAFILAIVLG
-460 IFTTRWVVKPITR
+460 IFTSRWVAQPITR
-473 LLEASKALRKM
+473 LLEASKALTKM
-484 SESSDFTSAELNGEV
+484 SESSDFTSSELGGEV
-499 EVQGV
+499 AIQGV
-504 KELGLLA
+504 NELGVLA
-511 QSFNEMARQLRSSFV
+511 QSFNQMAKQLRLSFV
-526 ALEQTNSSLEQRVAE
+526 ALEQTNSSLEKRVTE
-541 RTAELEAAE
+541 RTAKLEAAE
-550 AELRALFAGMNE
+550 AELRALFAAMNE
-562 LILVLDA
+562 LIIVVD
-569 SGRYLKIAPTN
+569 SNGRYVKIAPTN
-580 LSLLYKPAEELV
+580 MSLLYKPAEELV
-592 GKTVGEVFP
+592 GKTVGELFP
-601 QATADNF
+601 QATADYF
-608 LNHIRAALD
+608 LNHIQAALES
-617 TQQTV
+617 QQTV

-628 TIDDREVCFA
+628 TIEDREVSFA

-647 SVILVARDIT
+647 SVIWVARDIT
-657 EQKRAESVRRQRQ
+657 EKKRAESVRRHRQ

-684 RNKALYRGDLQVALR
+684 RNKVLYRGDLQVALN

-707 TLQTEKVGAW
+707 TLDAEGAGAW
-717 LYDETRSKLQCLD
+717 LYDESRSKLQCLD
-730 QFHRSSEQHE
+730 QFTRSNHQHSQGVE
-740 AGAQLAAADYPAYFK
+740 LAARDYPAYFK
-755 ALEEHRTIAADDAL
+755 ALEEYRTIAADDAL
-769 SDIRTREFVASYF
+769 SDIRTKEVMASYF
-782 GLTGI
+782 AQSAI
-787 TSTLDAPIRLGGQ
+787 ASTLDAPVRLGGQ

-805 SIEQVGTARNWTL
+805 CIEQVGNTRHWTV

-838 ERDRTQSALRQAEQK
+838 DRDRTQTALRQAEQK

-865 FQRTPEGHFLSVNPA
+865 FQTTPEGRFLSVNPA

-895 NLTNIRHQTYVNPQQ
+895 NLTNIRQQTYVNPQQ
-910 REKFMRVMEEFGEIS
+910 REKFMRVMKDFGQIS

-932 RVDGSVIW
+932 RVDGSIIW

-947 VCDADGEV
+947 ACNADGEV

-965 SDRKVFESAL
+965 SDRKIFESAL
-975 QLAAEAAEAAS
+975 QLALEAAQAAS

-1019 ELGYNELTPDL
+1019 ELGYDELTPDL

-1069 LMEEV
+1069 LIAEV
-1074 ASTAAPLIEK
+1074 ADTAAPLIDK
-1084 NGNTLNLDRIT
+1084 NHNTLNLQQIS
-1095 NIGTMHGDITKVQQ
+1095 NIGTMHGDITKVRQ

-1115 SNAAKFTKNG
+1115 SNAAKFTQNG
-1125 TITLTATR
+1125 IITLTASR
-1133 EKIAGDSSETRQENT
+1133 EKSAGDSSESRQEN
-1148 SESVANSQSSIAS
+1148 SYEPVANSPSSNPS
-1161 KEFLVVNCTDT
+1161 KEFLVLNCTDT
-1172 GIGMNPDQLQHIF
+1172 GIGMNPDELQHIF

-1217 GNISVTSQE
+1217 GNISVNSQV

-1235 LPINN
+1235 LPVNT